1 MLRKKIDDKIQI
13 LLKNCISQN
22 ERAMFLIIGDKS
34 RDQISNLH
42 NFYSKL
48 NPGKKLNILWCYKNE
63 LGFSNHARKKMKK
76 IKKQMNKGVFELNDE
91 NAFDLFISTAD
102 IKFCYY
108 HDTQRILGTTYGMLI
123 LQDFEAIT
131 PNLLCRTI
139 ETVQGGG
146 IIIFL
151 LSNMTSLKQLYTLSM
166 DVHARYRTENNKD
179 IEPRFNERFIL
190 SLTSCQNCLVVDDEL
205 NLLPITNSMKNMVSL
220 ENKID
225 ENEENVFISKRE
237 KELNDLKKSLLNKN
251 PIGPLLNLCK
261 TVDQAKAIMCL
272 IDIISEKNNKNTVSL
287 TSGRGRGKSSSMGLA
302 VASAIVYGYSNIIIT
317 APSPEN
323 LKTFFE
329 FLIKGLTELN
339 YVEHKDYVVQE
350 GTGEFKGSIVNIQI
364 NKNHKQTIRYIMP
377 TDILIF
383 QMAELLII
391 DEAAAIPLNIV
402 KRIMPDCLTFMA
414 STIQGYEGTGR
425 SLSIKLIDDLRNKQS
440 VSGSRILKEISLSQ
454 AIRYAD
460 NDPVELWLN
469 KLLLLD
475 ATNAESFEDSME
487 DPSKLELYL
496 VNRDTLFSYH
506 KGSEAFLKKIMSL
519 FVSSHYKNTPNDL
532 QLLSDAPAHKIFVL
546 CKSIDK
552 QRKSKGLPD
561 VYCAIQVCEE
571 GGISKDVILTNNKRG
586 LKPSGDLIPWTI
598 SDHYQD
604 QEFAHM
610 TSIRIVRIVCH
621 PDCQRMGYG
630 TKALQ
635 LLSNYYEGK
644 FIKIDIDEE
653 EEDEEENKDNKEKEG
668 KKKLKPLLSKL
679 EDVKPPFIYYLGTSF
694 GLTDNLFNFW
704 NKNGYKPLYIAM
716 NSNTIT
722 GEHSCIMIKPL
733 NEGNIKTLTDINLD
747 ENNDKKNIKW
757 FQPFSIDF
765 KHRLTSLLS
774 FNFNKLNIKL
784 CLSILDPPITTSTA
798 TEKDEDDDDLHQKS
812 MKKDEIELFLTK
824 FDFKRMELYSRNMTN
839 YNMIIDL
846 IPIIAHLYFNKK
858 IFVSLSYIQAGVLLG
873 VGLQRKSFD
882 GIAEE
887 FNIET
892 NQLLAMFNKMVKKF
906 VTYIKNIYNKDIEM
920 EEEEQNKKNK
930 EVLKT
935 KRKEY
940 SGNILKEMQKELKGE
955 GDKINEKNKETRKKY
970 MEEKLKKMEKNEI
983 MNKKRKRDN
992 KKEKNEED
1000 SEKDSD
1006 EDKNKDKNKNKEE
1019 DSEDDDD

>member
-1 MLRKKIDDKIQI
+1 MIRKKIDDKIQI
-13 LLKNCISQN
+13 LLKNSISKN
-22 ERAMFLIIGDKS
+22 ERSMFLIIGDKG

-42 NFYSKL
+42 NFYSQI
-48 NPGKKLNILWCYKNE
+48 NPGKKLNILWCYKSE

-108 HDTQRILGTTYGMLI
+108 NETQRILGTTFGMLI

-146 IIIFL
+146 VIIFL

-166 DVHARYRTENNKD
+166 DVHDRYRTEKNKD

-190 SLTSCQNCLVVDDEL
+190 SLTSCTNVLAVDDEL
-205 NLLPITNSMKNMVSL
+205 NLLPITDNMKNMSIQ
-220 ENKID
+220 EKTID
-225 ENEENVFISKRE
+225 EEEENIFISKRE
-237 KELNDLKKSLLNKN
+237 KELNDLKKTLQSKN

-261 TVDQAKAIMCL
+261 TVDQAKAIMLL
-272 IDIISEKNNKNTVSL
+272 IDIISEKNPKNTVSL

-302 VASAIVYGYSNIIIT
+302 VAGGVVYGYSNIIIT

-329 FLIKGLTELN
+329 FLIKGLNVLN
-339 YVEHKDYVVQE
+339 YVEHKDYTIQE
-350 GTGEFKGSIVNIQI
+350 GTGEFKGSIISI
-364 NKNHKQTIRYIMP
+364 DIFKNHKQTIRYILP
-377 TDILIF
+377 TDILLF
-383 QMAELLII
+383 QLAELLII

-402 KRIMPDCLTFMA
+402 KRILPDCVTFMA

-425 SLSIKLIDDLRNKQS
+425 SLSIKLIDEMRNNQKM
-440 VSGSRILKEISLSQ
+440 SGSRILKEISLNQ

-460 NDPVELWLN
+460 NDPIELWLN
-469 KLLLLD
+469 KLLILD
-475 ATNAESFEDSME
+475 ATSAESFEDSME

-519 FVSSHYKNTPNDL
+519 FVSSHYKNSPNDL
-532 QLLSDAPAHKIFVL
+532 QLLSDAPSHKIFVL
-546 CKSIDK
+546 CKSLDK
-552 QRKSKGLPD
+552 QKKAKGLPD
-561 VYCAIQVCEE
+561 IYCAIQVCEE

-604 QEFAHM
+604 QEFAKM
-610 TSIRIVRIVCH
+610 TSIRVVRIACH

-630 TKALQ
+630 SKALE
-635 LLSNYYEGK
+635 LLSQYYEGK
-644 FIKIDIDEE
+644 FFKLD
-653 EEDEEENKDNKEKEG
+653 EDEEMEESNEEKKG

-679 EDVKPPFIYYLGTSF
+679 EDIKPPFIYYLGTSF
-694 GLTDNLFNFW
+694 GLTNNLYNFW
-704 NKNGYKPLYIAM
+704 QKNGYKPLYIAM
-716 NSNTIT
+716 NSNSIT

-733 NEGNIKTLTDINLD
+733 NEGNIKLLTEDISN
-747 ENNDKKNIKW
+747 NNDQRIKW
-757 FQPFSIDF
+757 FNPFSVDF

-784 CLSILDPPITTSTA
+784 CLSLLEPPITTSTA
-798 TEKDEDDDDLHQKS
+798 NDKDDNDNDDDNSENKKI
-812 MKKDEIELFLTK
+812 MKKNEIELFLTK

-846 IPIIAHLYFNKK
+846 IPIIANLYFNKK
-858 IFVSLSYIQAGVLLG
+858 IFVPLSYIQAGVLLG
-873 VGLQRKSFD
+873 VGLQRKNFD
-882 GIAEE
+882 EIVQE
-887 FNIET
+887 FNIEIK
-892 NQLLAMFNKMVKKF
+892 QLLAMFNKMVKKF
-906 VTYIKNIYNKDIEM
+906 VTYIKNIYQKDIEM
-920 EEEEQNKKNK
+920 EEEKDNEKNK
-930 EVLKT
+930 EILKT
-935 KRKEY
+935 KKNEF

-955 GDKINEKNKETRKKY
+955 GDKIIEKDRETRKKY
-970 MEEKLKKMEKNEI
+970 MEEKLKKMEKKEE
-983 MNKKRKRDN
+983 MTKKKRKRE
-992 KKEKNEED
+992 KTKNED
-1000 SEKDSD
+1000 DN
-1006 EDKNKDKNKNKEE
+1006 DK
-1019 DSEDDDD
+1019 EDDKSD

>member
-1 MLRKKIDDKIQI
+1 MIRKKIDDKIQI
-13 LLKNCISQN
+13 LLKNSISKN
-22 ERAMFLIIGDKS
+22 ERSMFLIIGDKG

-42 NFYSKL
+42 NFYSQI
-48 NPGKKLNILWCYKNE
+48 NPGKKLNILWCYKSE

-108 HDTQRILGTTYGMLI
+108 NETQRILGTTFGMLI

-146 IIIFL
+146 VIIFL

-166 DVHARYRTENNKD
+166 DVHDRYRTEKNKD

-190 SLTSCQNCLVVDDEL
+190 SLTSCTNVLAVDDEL
-205 NLLPITNSMKNMVSL
+205 NLLPITDNMKNMSIQ
-220 ENKID
+220 EKTID
-225 ENEENVFISKRE
+225 EEEENIFISKRE
-237 KELNDLKKSLLNKN
+237 KELNDLKKTLQSKN

-261 TVDQAKAIMCL
+261 TVDQAKAIMLL
-272 IDIISEKNNKNTVSL
+272 IDIISEKNPKNTVSL

-302 VASAIVYGYSNIIIT
+302 VAGGVVYGYSNIIIT

-329 FLIKGLTELN
+329 FLIKGLNVLN
-339 YVEHKDYVVQE
+339 YVEHKDYTIQE
-350 GTGEFKGSIVNIQI
+350 GTGEFKGSIISI
-364 NKNHKQTIRYIMP
+364 DIIKNHKQTIRYILP
-377 TDILIF
+377 TDILLF
-383 QMAELLII
+383 QLAELLII

-402 KRIMPDCLTFMA
+402 KRILPDCVTFMA

-425 SLSIKLIDDLRNKQS
+425 SLSIKLIDEMRNNQKM
-440 VSGSRILKEISLSQ
+440 SGSRILKEISLNQ

-460 NDPVELWLN
+460 NDPIELWLN
-469 KLLLLD
+469 KLLILD
-475 ATNAESFEDSME
+475 ATSAESFEDSME

-519 FVSSHYKNTPNDL
+519 FVSSHYKNSPNDL
-532 QLLSDAPAHKIFVL
+532 QLLSDAPSHKIFVL
-546 CKSIDK
+546 CKSLDK
-552 QRKSKGLPD
+552 QKKAKGLPD
-561 VYCAIQVCEE
+561 IYCAIQVCEE

-604 QEFAHM
+604 QEFAKM
-610 TSIRIVRIVCH
+610 TSIRVVRIACH

-630 TKALQ
+630 SKALE
-635 LLSNYYEGK
+635 LLSQYYEGK
-644 FIKIDIDEE
+644 FFKLD
-653 EEDEEENKDNKEKEG
+653 EDEEMEESNEEKKG

-679 EDVKPPFIYYLGTSF
+679 EDIKPPFIYYLGTSF
-694 GLTDNLFNFW
+694 GLTNNLYNFW
-704 NKNGYKPLYIAM
+704 QKNGYKPLYIAM
-716 NSNTIT
+716 NSNSIT

-733 NEGNIKTLTDINLD
+733 NEGNIKLLTEDIS
-747 ENNDKKNIKW
+747 NNNNQKIKW
-757 FQPFSIDF
+757 FNPFSVDF

-784 CLSILDPPITTSTA
+784 CLSLLEPPITTSTA
-798 TEKDEDDDDLHQKS
+798 NDKDDNDNDDDNSENKKI
-812 MKKDEIELFLTK
+812 MKKNEIELFLTK
-824 FDFKRMELYSRNMTN
+824 FDIKRMELYSRNMTN

-846 IPIIAHLYFNKK
+846 IPIIANLYFNKK
-858 IFVSLSYIQAGVLLG
+858 IFVPLSYIQAGVLLG
-873 VGLQRKSFD
+873 VGLQRKNFD
-882 GIAEE
+882 EIVQE
-887 FNIET
+887 FNIEIK
-892 NQLLAMFNKMVKKF
+892 QLLAMFNKMVKKF
-906 VTYIKNIYNKDIEM
+906 VTYIKNIYQKDIEM
-920 EEEEQNKKNK
+920 EEEKDNEKNK
-930 EVLKT
+930 EILKT
-935 KRKEY
+935 KKNEF

-955 GDKINEKNKETRKKY
+955 GDKIIEKDRETRKKY
-970 MEEKLKKMEKNEI
+970 MEEKLKKMEKKEE
-983 MNKKRKRDN
+983 MTKKKRKRE
-992 KKEKNEED
+992 KTKNED
-1000 SEKDSD
+1000 DN
-1006 EDKNKDKNKNKEE
+1006 DK
-1019 DSEDDDD
+1019 EDDKSD

>member
-1 MLRKKIDDKIQI
+1 MIRKKIDDKIQI
-13 LLKNCISQN
+13 LLKNSISKN
-22 ERAMFLIIGDKS
+22 ERSMFLIIGDKG

-42 NFYSKL
+42 NFYSQI
-48 NPGKKLNILWCYKNE
+48 NPGKKLNILWCYKSE

-108 HDTQRILGTTYGMLI
+108 NETQRILGSTFGMLI

-146 IIIFL
+146 VIIFL

-166 DVHARYRTENNKD
+166 DVHDRYRTEKNKD

-190 SLTSCQNCLVVDDEL
+190 SLTSCTNVLAVDDEL
-205 NLLPITNSMKNMVSL
+205 NLLPITDNMKNMSIQ
-220 ENKID
+220 EKTID
-225 ENEENVFISKRE
+225 EEEENIFISKRE
-237 KELNDLKKSLLNKN
+237 KELNDLKKTLQSKN

-261 TVDQAKAIMCL
+261 TVDQAKAIMLL
-272 IDIISEKNNKNTVSL
+272 IDIISEKNPKNTVSL

-302 VASAIVYGYSNIIIT
+302 VAGGVVYGYSNIIIT

-329 FLIKGLTELN
+329 FLIKGLNVLN
-339 YVEHKDYVVQE
+339 YVEHKDYTIQE
-350 GTGEFKGSIVNIQI
+350 GTGEFKGSIISI
-364 NKNHKQTIRYIMP
+364 DIFKNHKQTIRYILP
-377 TDILIF
+377 TDILLF
-383 QMAELLII
+383 QLAELLII

-402 KRIMPDCLTFMA
+402 KRILPDCVTFMA

-425 SLSIKLIDDLRNKQS
+425 SLSIKLIDEMRNNQKM
-440 VSGSRILKEISLSQ
+440 SGSRILKEISLNQ

-460 NDPVELWLN
+460 NDPIELWLN
-469 KLLLLD
+469 KLLILD
-475 ATNAESFEDSME
+475 ATSAESFEDSME

-519 FVSSHYKNTPNDL
+519 FVSSHYKNSPNDL
-532 QLLSDAPAHKIFVL
+532 QLLSDAPSHKIFVL
-546 CKSIDK
+546 CKSLDK
-552 QRKSKGLPD
+552 QKKAKGLPD
-561 VYCAIQVCEE
+561 IYCAIQVCEE

-604 QEFAHM
+604 QEFAKM
-610 TSIRIVRIVCH
+610 TSIRVVRIACH

-630 TKALQ
+630 SKALE
-635 LLSNYYEGK
+635 LLSQYYEGK
-644 FIKIDIDEE
+644 FFKLD
-653 EEDEEENKDNKEKEG
+653 EDEEMEESNEEKKG

-679 EDVKPPFIYYLGTSF
+679 EDIKPPFIYYLGTSF
-694 GLTDNLFNFW
+694 GLTNNLYNFW
-704 NKNGYKPLYIAM
+704 QKNGYKPLYIAM
-716 NSNTIT
+716 NSNSIT

-733 NEGNIKTLTDINLD
+733 NEGNIKLLTEDIS
-747 ENNDKKNIKW
+747 NNNNQKIKW
-757 FQPFSIDF
+757 FNPFSVDF

-784 CLSILDPPITTSTA
+784 CLSLLEPPITTSTA
-798 TEKDEDDDDLHQKS
+798 NDKDDNDNDDDNSENKKI
-812 MKKDEIELFLTK
+812 MKKNEIELFLTK

-846 IPIIAHLYFNKK
+846 IPIIANLYFNKK
-858 IFVSLSYIQAGVLLG
+858 IFVPLSYIQAGVLLG
-873 VGLQRKSFD
+873 VGLQRKNFD
-882 GIAEE
+882 EIVQE
-887 FNIET
+887 FNIEIS
-892 NQLLAMFNKMVKKF
+892 QLLAMFNKMVKKF
-906 VTYIKNIYNKDIEM
+906 VTYIKNIYQKDIEM
-920 EEEEQNKKNK
+920 EEEKDNEKNK
-930 EVLKT
+930 EILKT
-935 KRKEY
+935 KKNEF

-955 GDKINEKNKETRKKY
+955 GDKIIEKDRETRKKY
-970 MEEKLKKMEKNEI
+970 MEEKLKKMEKKEE
-983 MNKKRKRDN
+983 MTKKKRKRE
-992 KKEKNEED
+992 KTKNED
-1000 SEKDSD
+1000 DN
-1006 EDKNKDKNKNKEE
+1006 DK
-1019 DSEDDDD
+1019 EDDKSD

>member
-1 MLRKKIDDKIQI
+1 MIRKKIDDKIQI
-13 LLKNCISQN
+13 LLKNCISRN
-22 ERAMFLIIGDKS
+22 ERAMFLIIGDKG

-63 LGFSNHARKKMKK
+63 LAFSNHARKKMKK

-108 HDTQRILGTTYGMLI
+108 HETQRILGTTFGMLI

-146 IIIFL
+146 IIVFL

-205 NLLPITNSMKNMVSL
+205 NLLPITNSMKNMTNI
-220 ENKID
+220 EKKID
-225 ENEENVFISKRE
+225 ENEENVFITKRE
-237 KELNDLKKSLLNKN
+237 KELNDLKKSLLDKN

-272 IDIISEKNNKNTVSL
+272 IDIISEKNNKNTVSI

-302 VASAIVYGYSNIIIT
+302 VASSIVYGYSNIIVT
-317 APSPEN
+317 APSPDN

-329 FLIKGLTELN
+329 FLVKGLNELN
-339 YVEHKDYVVQE
+339 FIERKDYIIQE

-364 NKNHKQTIRYIMP
+364 NKNHKQTIRYILP

-402 KRIMPDCLTFMA
+402 KRIIPDCLTFMA

-440 VSGSRILKEISLSQ
+440 MSGSRILKEISLSQ

-460 NDPVELWLN
+460 NDPVEFWLN

-487 DPSKLELYL
+487 DPNKLELYL

-561 VYCAIQVCEE
+561 VYCAIQACEE

-610 TSIRIVRIVCH
+610 TSIRIVRIACH

-635 LLSNYYEGK
+635 LLSQYYEGK
-644 FIKIDIDEE
+644 FIKIDVDEIEENE
-653 EEDEEENKDNKEKEG
+653 EEDDNNKNKENEG
-668 KKKLKPLLSKL
+668 KKKLKPLLNKL

-694 GLTDNLFNFW
+694 GLTNNLYNFW
-704 NKNGYKPLYIAM
+704 NKSGYKPLYIAM
-716 NSNTIT
+716 NSNSIT

-747 ENNDKKNIKW
+747 EENNDKKNIKW
-757 FQPFSIDF
+757 FIPFSTDF

-774 FNFNKLNIKL
+774 FNFNKLDIKL

-798 TEKDEDDDDLHQKS
+798 MEKVDNEENEGEEKI
-812 MKKDEIELFLTK
+812 MKKSEIELFLTK

-882 GIAEE
+882 CIAEE
-887 FNIET
+887 FNIES

-906 VTYIKNIYNKDIEM
+906 VSYIKNIYQKNIEF

-930 EVLKT
+930 EILKT
-935 KRKEY
+935 KQNEF

-955 GDKINEKNKETRKKY
+955 GDKINKKDKETKKKY
-970 MEEKLKKMEKNEI
+970 MEEKLKKMEKIEL

-992 KKEKNEED
+992 KKEKKIEN
-1000 SEKDSD
+1000 EKDDKSQEKED
-1006 EDKNKDKNKNKEE
+1006 E
-1019 DSEDDDD
+1019 SED

>member
-1 MLRKKIDDKIQI
+1 MIRKKIDDKIQI
-13 LLKNCISQN
+13 LLKNSISKN
-22 ERAMFLIIGDKS
+22 ERSMFIIIGDKG

-42 NFYSKL
+42 NFYSQI

-108 HDTQRILGTTYGMLI
+108 HETQRILGTTFGMLI

-146 IIIFL
+146 VIIFL

-166 DVHARYRTENNKD
+166 DVHDRYRTEKNKD

-190 SLTSCQNCLVVDDEL
+190 SLTSCKNVLAVDDEL
-205 NLLPITNSMKNMVSL
+205 NLLPITDNMKNMVIQ
-220 ENKID
+220 EKTID
-225 ENEENVFISKRE
+225 EEEENIFISKRE
-237 KELNDLKKSLLNKN
+237 KELNDLKKSLQTKN
-251 PIGPLLNLCK
+251 PIGPLLNLSK
-261 TVDQAKAIMCL
+261 TVDQAKAIMLL
-272 IDIISEKNNKNTVSL
+272 IDIISEKNPKNTVSL

-302 VASAIVYGYSNIIIT
+302 VAGGVVYGYSNIIIT

-329 FLIKGLTELN
+329 FLIKGLNVLN
-339 YVEHKDYVVQE
+339 YVEHKDYIIQE
-350 GTGEFKGSIVNIQI
+350 GTGDFKGSIISI
-364 NKNHKQTIRYIMP
+364 DIIKNHKQTIKYILP
-377 TDILIF
+377 TDILLF
-383 QMAELLII
+383 QLAELLII

-402 KRIMPDCLTFMA
+402 KRILPDCVTFMA

-425 SLSIKLIDDLRNKQS
+425 SLSIKLIDEMRNNQKM
-440 VSGSRILKEISLSQ
+440 SGARILKEISLSQ

-469 KLLLLD
+469 KLLILD
-475 ATNAESFEDSME
+475 ATSAESFEDSME

-519 FVSSHYKNTPNDL
+519 FVSSHYKNSPNDL
-532 QLLSDAPAHKIFVL
+532 QLLSDAPSHKIFVL
-546 CKSIDK
+546 CKSLDK
-552 QRKSKGLPD
+552 QKKAKGLPD
-561 VYCAIQVCEE
+561 IYVAIQVCEE
-571 GGISKDVILTNNKRG
+571 GGISKDVIISNNKRG

-604 QEFAHM
+604 QEFAKM
-610 TSIRIVRIVCH
+610 TSIRVVRIACH

-630 TKALQ
+630 SKALD
-635 LLSNYYEGK
+635 LLSQYYEGK
-644 FIKIDIDEE
+644 FFKLD
-653 EEDEEENKDNKEKEG
+653 EEDEEMEESNDEKKG

-694 GLTDNLFNFW
+694 GLTNNLYNFW
-704 NKNGYKPLYIAM
+704 QKNGYKPLYIAM
-716 NSNTIT
+716 NSNSIT

-733 NEGNIKTLTDINLD
+733 NEGNIKLLTEDV
-747 ENNDKKNIKW
+747 NNTNQKVKW
-757 FQPFSIDF
+757 FNPFSVDF

-784 CLSILDPPITTSTA
+784 CLSLLEPPITTSTA
-798 TEKDEDDDDLHQKS
+798 NDKDDIENDEDNSENKKD
-812 MKKDEIELFLTK
+812 MKKNEIELFLTK

-858 IFVSLSYIQAGVLLG
+858 IFVPLSYIQAGVLLG
-873 VGLQRKSFD
+873 VGLQRKNFD
-882 GIAEE
+882 EIVQE
-887 FNIET
+887 FNIEI

-906 VTYIKNIYNKDIEM
+906 VGYIKNIYQKDIEI
-920 EEEEQNKKNK
+920 EEEKDNEKNK
-930 EVLKT
+930 EILKT
-935 KRKEY
+935 KKNEFG
-940 SGNILKEMQKELKGE
+940 GNILKEMQKELKGE
-955 GDKINEKNKETRKKY
+955 GDKIIEKDRETRKKY
-970 MEEKLKKMEKNEI
+970 MEEKLKKMEKKEE
-983 MNKKRKRDN
+983 MTKKKRKR
-992 KKEKNEED
+992 EKT
-1000 SEKDSD
+1000 
-1006 EDKNKDKNKNKEE
+1006 KN
-1019 DSEDDDD
+1019 EDDDIDNDKSD

>member
-1 MLRKKIDDKIQI
+1 MIRKKIDDKIQI
-13 LLKNCISQN
+13 LLKNSISKN
-22 ERAMFLIIGDKS
+22 ERSMFLIIGDKG

-42 NFYSKL
+42 NFYSQI
-48 NPGKKLNILWCYKNE
+48 NPGKKLNILWCYKSE

-108 HDTQRILGTTYGMLI
+108 NETQRILGSTFGMLI

-139 ETVQGGG
+139 ETIQGGG
-146 IIIFL
+146 VIIFL

-166 DVHARYRTENNKD
+166 DVHDRYRTEKNKD

-190 SLTSCQNCLVVDDEL
+190 SLTSCTNVLAVDDEL
-205 NLLPITNSMKNMVSL
+205 NLLPITDNMKNMSIQ
-220 ENKID
+220 EKTID
-225 ENEENVFISKRE
+225 EEEENIFISKRE
-237 KELNDLKKSLLNKN
+237 KELNDLKKTLQSKN

-261 TVDQAKAIMCL
+261 TVDQAKAIMLL
-272 IDIISEKNNKNTVSL
+272 IDIISEKNPKNTVSL

-302 VASAIVYGYSNIIIT
+302 VAGGVVYGYSNIIIT

-329 FLIKGLTELN
+329 FLIKGLNVLN
-339 YVEHKDYVVQE
+339 YVEHKDYTIQE
-350 GTGEFKGSIVNIQI
+350 GTGEFKGSIISI
-364 NKNHKQTIRYIMP
+364 DIFKNHKQTIRYILP
-377 TDILIF
+377 TDILLF
-383 QMAELLII
+383 QLAELLII

-402 KRIMPDCLTFMA
+402 KRILPDCVTFMA

-425 SLSIKLIDDLRNKQS
+425 SLSIKLIDEMRNNQKM
-440 VSGSRILKEISLSQ
+440 SGSRILKEISLNQ

-460 NDPVELWLN
+460 NDPIELWLN
-469 KLLLLD
+469 KLLILD
-475 ATNAESFEDSME
+475 ATSAESFEDSME

-519 FVSSHYKNTPNDL
+519 FVSSHYKNSPNDL
-532 QLLSDAPAHKIFVL
+532 QLLSDAPSHKIFVL
-546 CKSIDK
+546 CKSLDK
-552 QRKSKGLPD
+552 QKKAKGLPD
-561 VYCAIQVCEE
+561 IYCAIQVCEE

-604 QEFAHM
+604 QEFAKM
-610 TSIRIVRIVCH
+610 TSIRVVRIACH

-630 TKALQ
+630 SKALE
-635 LLSNYYEGK
+635 LLSQYYEGK
-644 FIKIDIDEE
+644 FFKLD
-653 EEDEEENKDNKEKEG
+653 EDEEMEESNEEKKG

-679 EDVKPPFIYYLGTSF
+679 EDIKPPFIYYLGTSF
-694 GLTDNLFNFW
+694 GLTNNLYNFW
-704 NKNGYKPLYIAM
+704 QKNGYKPLYIAM
-716 NSNTIT
+716 NSNSIT

-733 NEGNIKTLTDINLD
+733 NEGNIKLLTEDIS
-747 ENNDKKNIKW
+747 NNNNQKIKW
-757 FQPFSIDF
+757 FNPFSVDF

-784 CLSILDPPITTSTA
+784 CLSLLEPPITTSTA
-798 TEKDEDDDDLHQKS
+798 NDKDDNDNDDDNSENKKD
-812 MKKDEIELFLTK
+812 MKKNEIELFLTK

-846 IPIIAHLYFNKK
+846 IPIIANLYFNKK
-858 IFVSLSYIQAGVLLG
+858 IFVPLSYIQAGVLLG
-873 VGLQRKSFD
+873 VGLQRKNFD
-882 GIAEE
+882 EIVQE
-887 FNIET
+887 FNIEIK
-892 NQLLAMFNKMVKKF
+892 QLLAMFNKMVKKF
-906 VTYIKNIYNKDIEM
+906 VTYIKNIYQKDIEM
-920 EEEEQNKKNK
+920 EEEKDNEKNK
-930 EVLKT
+930 EILKT
-935 KRKEY
+935 KKNEF

-955 GDKINEKNKETRKKY
+955 GDKIIEKDRETRKKY
-970 MEEKLKKMEKNEI
+970 MEEKLKKMEKKEE
-983 MNKKRKRDN
+983 MTKKKRKRE
-992 KKEKNEED
+992 KTKNED
-1000 SEKDSD
+1000 DN
-1006 EDKNKDKNKNKEE
+1006 DK
-1019 DSEDDDD
+1019 EDDKSD

>member
-1 MLRKKIDDKIQI
+1 MIRKKIDDKIQI
-13 LLKNCISQN
+13 LLKNSISKN
-22 ERAMFLIIGDKS
+22 ERSMFLIIGDKG

-42 NFYSKL
+42 NFYSQI

-108 HDTQRILGTTYGMLI
+108 NETQRILGTTFGMLI

-146 IIIFL
+146 VIIFL

-166 DVHARYRTENNKD
+166 DVHDRYRTEKNKD

-190 SLTSCQNCLVVDDEL
+190 SLTSCKNVLAVDDEL
-205 NLLPITNSMKNMVSL
+205 NLLPITDNMKNMSIQ
-220 ENKID
+220 EKTID
-225 ENEENVFISKRE
+225 EEEENIFISKRE
-237 KELNDLKKSLLNKN
+237 KELNDLKKTLQTKN
-251 PIGPLLNLCK
+251 PIGPLLSLCK
-261 TVDQAKAIMCL
+261 TVDQAKAIMLL
-272 IDIISEKNNKNTVSL
+272 IDIISEKNPKNTVSL

-302 VASAIVYGYSNIIIT
+302 VAGGVVYGYSNIIIT

-329 FLIKGLTELN
+329 FLIKGLNVLN
-339 YVEHKDYVVQE
+339 YVEHKDYIIQE
-350 GTGEFKGSIVNIQI
+350 GTGEFKGSIISI
-364 NKNHKQTIRYIMP
+364 DIIKNHKQTIKYILP
-377 TDILIF
+377 TDILLF
-383 QMAELLII
+383 QLAELLII

-402 KRIMPDCLTFMA
+402 KRILPDCVTFMA

-425 SLSIKLIDDLRNKQS
+425 SLSIKLIDEMRNNQKM
-440 VSGSRILKEISLSQ
+440 SGSRILKEISLNQ

-460 NDPVELWLN
+460 NDPIELWLN
-469 KLLLLD
+469 KLLILD
-475 ATNAESFEDSME
+475 ATSADSFEDSME

-519 FVSSHYKNTPNDL
+519 FVSSHYKNSPNDL
-532 QLLSDAPAHKIFVL
+532 QLLSDAPSHKIFVL
-546 CKSIDK
+546 CKSLDK
-552 QRKSKGLPD
+552 QKKAKGLPD
-561 VYCAIQVCEE
+561 IYCAVQVCEE
-571 GGISKDVILTNNKRG
+571 GGIPKDVILTNNKRG

-604 QEFAHM
+604 QEFAKM
-610 TSIRIVRIVCH
+610 TSIRIVRIACH

-630 TKALQ
+630 SKALD
-635 LLSNYYEGK
+635 LLSQYYEGK
-644 FIKIDIDEE
+644 FFKL
-653 EEDEEENKDNKEKEG
+653 EEDEEMEETNDEKKG
-668 KKKLKPLLSKL
+668 KKKLKPLLNKL
-679 EDVKPPFIYYLGTSF
+679 EDIKPPFIYYLGTSF
-694 GLTDNLFNFW
+694 GLTNNLYNFW
-704 NKNGYKPLYIAM
+704 QKNGYKPLYIAM
-716 NSNTIT
+716 NSNSIT

-733 NEGNIKTLTDINLD
+733 NEGNIKLLTEDIT
-747 ENNDKKNIKW
+747 NNNQKIKW
-757 FQPFSIDF
+757 FNPFSIDF

-784 CLSILDPPITTSTA
+784 CLSILEPPITTSTA
-798 TEKDEDDDDLHQKS
+798 NEKDDNDNDDDNLENKKD
-812 MKKDEIELFLTK
+812 MKKNEIELFLTK

-858 IFVSLSYIQAGVLLG
+858 IYVPLSYIQAGVLLG
-873 VGLQRKSFD
+873 VGLQRKNFD
-882 GIAEE
+882 EIVKE
-887 FNIET
+887 FNIEI

-906 VTYIKNIYNKDIEM
+906 VGYIKNIYQKDIEL
-920 EEEEQNKKNK
+920 EEEKDNEKNK

-935 KRKEY
+935 KKTEFN
-940 SGNILKEMQKELKGE
+940 GNILKEMQKELKGE
-955 GDKINEKNKETRKKY
+955 GDKIIEKDRETRKKY
-970 MEEKLKKMEKNEI
+970 MEEKLKKMEKKEE
-983 MNKKRKRDN
+983 MTKKKRKR
-992 KKEKNEED
+992 EKTQ
-1000 SEKDSD
+1000 
-1006 EDKNKDKNKNKEE
+1006 NKEDIE
-1019 DSEDDDD
+1019 SDNSDSI

>member
-1 MLRKKIDDKIQI
+1 MIRKKIDDKIQI
-13 LLKNCISQN
+13 LLKNSISKN
-22 ERAMFLIIGDKS
+22 ERSMFIIIGDKG

-42 NFYSKL
+42 NFYSQI

-108 HDTQRILGTTYGMLI
+108 HETQRILGTTFGMLI

-146 IIIFL
+146 VIIFL

-166 DVHARYRTENNKD
+166 DVHDRYRTEKNKD

-190 SLTSCQNCLVVDDEL
+190 SLTSCKNVLAVDDEL
-205 NLLPITNSMKNMVSL
+205 NLLPITNNMKNMVI
-220 ENKID
+220 EEKAID
-225 ENEENVFISKRE
+225 ESEENIFISKRE
-237 KELNDLKKSLLNKN
+237 KELNDLKKSLQNKN

-272 IDIISEKNNKNTVSL
+272 VDIISEKNPKNTVSL
-287 TSGRGRGKSSSMGLA
+287 TSGRGRGKSSGMGLGVAGA
-302 VASAIVYGYSNIIIT
+302 VVYGYSNIIIT

-329 FLIKGLTELN
+329 FLIKGLNALN
-339 YVEHKDYVVQE
+339 YTEHKDYIIQE
-350 GTGEFKGSIVNIQI
+350 GTGDFKGSIISI
-364 NKNHKQTIRYIMP
+364 DIIKDHKQTIKYILP
-377 TDILIF
+377 TDILLF
-383 QMAELLII
+383 QLAELLII

-402 KRIMPDCLTFMA
+402 KRILPDCVTFMA

-425 SLSIKLIDDLRNKQS
+425 SLSIKLIDEMRNNQKM
-440 VSGSRILKEISLSQ
+440 SGSRILKEISLSQ

-460 NDPVELWLN
+460 NDPIELWLN
-469 KLLLLD
+469 KLLILD
-475 ATNAESFEDSME
+475 ATSAESFEDSLE
-487 DPSKLELYL
+487 DPSKLELYM

-519 FVSSHYKNTPNDL
+519 FVSSHYKNSPNDL
-532 QLLSDAPAHKIFVL
+532 QLLSDAPSHKIFVL
-546 CKSIDK
+546 CKALDK
-552 QRKSKGLPD
+552 QKKAKGLPD
-561 VYCAIQVCEE
+561 IYCAIQVCEE

-598 SDHYQD
+598 SEHYQD

-610 TSIRIVRIVCH
+610 TSIRIVRIACH

-630 TKALQ
+630 SKALE
-635 LLSNYYEGK
+635 LLSHYYEGK
-644 FIKIDIDEE
+644 FIKLDDDEE
-653 EEDEEENKDNKEKEG
+653 IEESGDEKEKTG

-679 EDVKPPFIYYLGTSF
+679 EDIKPPFIYYLGTSF
-694 GLTDNLFNFW
+694 GLTNTLYNFW
-704 NKNGYKPLYIAM
+704 QKNGYKPLYIAM
-716 NSNTIT
+716 NSNSIT
-722 GEHSCIMIKPL
+722 GEHSCIMIKPI
-733 NEGNIKTLTDINLD
+733 NEGNIKLLTEDINT
-747 ENNDKKNIKW
+747 NNNNQKIKW
-757 FQPFSIDF
+757 FIPFSVDF

-784 CLSILDPPITTSTA
+784 CLSILEPHITTSTA
-798 TEKDEDDDDLHQKS
+798 NDDDNGNEDDIAGNKKD
-812 MKKDEIELFLTK
+812 MKKSEIELFLTK

-846 IPIIAHLYFNKK
+846 IPTIANLYFNKK
-858 IFVSLSYIQAGVLLG
+858 IYVPLSYIQAGVLLG

-882 GIAEE
+882 EIVQE
-887 FNIET
+887 FNIEI

-906 VTYIKNIYNKDIEM
+906 VNYIKNVYQKDIEM
-920 EEEEQNKKNK
+920 EEEKDYAENK
-930 EVLKT
+930 EILKT
-935 KRKEY
+935 KNEFGK
-940 SGNILKEMQKELKGE
+940 NILKEMQKELKGE
-955 GDKINEKNKETRKKY
+955 GDKIIEKDRETKKKY
-970 MEEKLKKMEKNEI
+970 MEEKLKKMEQKQELTK
-983 MNKKRKRDN
+983 KKRKREKTKEKENNDD
-992 KKEKNEED
+992 KKEK
-1000 SEKDSD
+1000 EKDSESD
-1006 EDKNKDKNKNKEE
+1006 MSD
-1019 DSEDDDD
+1019 

>member
-1 MLRKKIDDKIQI
+1 MIRKKIDDKIQI
-13 LLKNCISQN
+13 LLKNCISRN
-22 ERAMFLIIGDKS
+22 ERAMFLIIGDKG

-63 LGFSNHARKKMKK
+63 LAFSNHARKKMKK

-108 HDTQRILGTTYGMLI
+108 HETQRILGTTFGMLI

-146 IIIFL
+146 IIVFL

-205 NLLPITNSMKNMVSL
+205 NLLPITNSMKNMTNI
-220 ENKID
+220 EKKID
-225 ENEENVFISKRE
+225 ENEENVFITKRE
-237 KELNDLKKSLLNKN
+237 KELNDLKKSLLDKN

-272 IDIISEKNNKNTVSL
+272 IDIISEKNNKNTVSI

-302 VASAIVYGYSNIIIT
+302 VASSIVYGYSNIIVT
-317 APSPEN
+317 APSPDN

-329 FLIKGLTELN
+329 FLVKGLNELN
-339 YVEHKDYVVQE
+339 FIERKDYIIQE

-364 NKNHKQTIRYIMP
+364 NKNHKQTIRYILP

-402 KRIMPDCLTFMA
+402 KRIIPDCLTFMA

-440 VSGSRILKEISLSQ
+440 MSGSRILKEISLSQ

-460 NDPVELWLN
+460 NDPVEFWLN

-487 DPSKLELYL
+487 DPNKLELYL

-561 VYCAIQVCEE
+561 VYCAIQACEE

-610 TSIRIVRIVCH
+610 TSIRIVRIACH

-635 LLSNYYEGK
+635 LLSQYYEGK
-644 FIKIDIDEE
+644 FIKIDVDEIEENE
-653 EEDEEENKDNKEKEG
+653 EEDDNNKNKEKEG
-668 KKKLKPLLSKL
+668 KKKLKPLLNKL

-694 GLTDNLFNFW
+694 GLTNNLYNFW
-704 NKNGYKPLYIAM
+704 NKSGYKPLYIAM
-716 NSNTIT
+716 NSNSIT

-747 ENNDKKNIKW
+747 EENNDKKNIKW
-757 FQPFSIDF
+757 FIPFSTDF

-774 FNFNKLNIKL
+774 FNFNKLDIKL

-798 TEKDEDDDDLHQKS
+798 MEKVDNEENEGEEKI
-812 MKKDEIELFLTK
+812 MKKSEIELFLTK

-882 GIAEE
+882 CIAEE
-887 FNIET
+887 FNIES

-906 VTYIKNIYNKDIEM
+906 VSYIKNIYQKNIEF

-930 EVLKT
+930 EILKT
-935 KRKEY
+935 KQNEF

-955 GDKINEKNKETRKKY
+955 GDKINKKDKETKKKY
-970 MEEKLKKMEKNEI
+970 MEEKLKKMEKIEL

-992 KKEKNEED
+992 KKEKKIEN
-1000 SEKDSD
+1000 EKDDKSQEKED
-1006 EDKNKDKNKNKEE
+1006 E
-1019 DSEDDDD
+1019 SED

>member
-1 MLRKKIDDKIQI
+1 MIRKKIDDKIQI
-13 LLKNCISQN
+13 LLKNSISKN
-22 ERAMFLIIGDKS
+22 ERSMFLIIGDKG

-42 NFYSKL
+42 NFYSQI

-108 HDTQRILGTTYGMLI
+108 HETQRILGTTFGMLI

-146 IIIFL
+146 VIIFL

-166 DVHARYRTENNKD
+166 DVHDRYRTEKNKD

-190 SLTSCQNCLVVDDEL
+190 SLTSCKNVLAVDDEL
-205 NLLPITNSMKNMVSL
+205 NLLPITNNMKNMVI
-220 ENKID
+220 EEKAID
-225 ENEENVFISKRE
+225 ESEENIFISKRE
-237 KELNDLKKSLLNKN
+237 KELNDLKKSLQNKN

-272 IDIISEKNNKNTVSL
+272 VDIISEKNPKNTVSL
-287 TSGRGRGKSSSMGLA
+287 TSGRGRGKSSSMGLGVAGA
-302 VASAIVYGYSNIIIT
+302 VVYGYSNIIIT

-323 LKTFFE
+323 LKTFFD
-329 FLIKGLTELN
+329 FLIKGLNALN
-339 YVEHKDYVVQE
+339 YTEHKDYIIQE
-350 GTGEFKGSIVNIQI
+350 GTGDFKGSIISI
-364 NKNHKQTIRYIMP
+364 DIIKDHKQTMKYILP
-377 TDILIF
+377 TDILLF
-383 QMAELLII
+383 QLAELLII

-402 KRIMPDCLTFMA
+402 KRILPDCVTFMA

-425 SLSIKLIDDLRNKQS
+425 SLSIKLIDEMRNNQKM
-440 VSGSRILKEISLSQ
+440 SGSRILKEISLSQ

-460 NDPVELWLN
+460 NDPIELWLN
-469 KLLLLD
+469 KLLILD
-475 ATNAESFEDSME
+475 ATSAESFEDSLE
-487 DPSKLELYL
+487 DPSKLELYM

-519 FVSSHYKNTPNDL
+519 FVSSHYKNSPNDL
-532 QLLSDAPAHKIFVL
+532 QLLSDAPSHKIFVL
-546 CKSIDK
+546 CKALDK
-552 QRKSKGLPD
+552 QKKAKGLPD
-561 VYCAIQVCEE
+561 IYCAIQVCEE

-598 SDHYQD
+598 SEHYQD

-610 TSIRIVRIVCH
+610 TSIRIVRIACH

-630 TKALQ
+630 SKALE
-635 LLSNYYEGK
+635 LLSHYYEGK
-644 FIKIDIDEE
+644 FIKLDDDEE
-653 EEDEEENKDNKEKEG
+653 IEESGDEKEKTG

-679 EDVKPPFIYYLGTSF
+679 EDIKPPFIYYLGTSF
-694 GLTDNLFNFW
+694 GLTNTLYNFW
-704 NKNGYKPLYIAM
+704 QKNGYKPLYIAM
-716 NSNTIT
+716 NSNSIT

-733 NEGNIKTLTDINLD
+733 NEGNIKLLTEDINT
-747 ENNDKKNIKW
+747 NNNNQKIKW
-757 FQPFSIDF
+757 FIPFSVDF

-784 CLSILDPPITTSTA
+784 CLSILEPHITTSTA
-798 TEKDEDDDDLHQKS
+798 NDDDNGNEDDIAGNKKD
-812 MKKDEIELFLTK
+812 MKKSEIELFLTK

-846 IPIIAHLYFNKK
+846 IPTIANLYFNKK
-858 IFVSLSYIQAGVLLG
+858 IYVPLSYIQAGVLLG

-882 GIAEE
+882 EIVQE
-887 FNIET
+887 FNIEI

-906 VTYIKNIYNKDIEM
+906 VNYIKNVYQKDIEM
-920 EEEEQNKKNK
+920 EEEKDYAENK
-930 EVLKT
+930 EILKT
-935 KRKEY
+935 KNEFGK
-940 SGNILKEMQKELKGE
+940 NILKEMQKELKGE
-955 GDKINEKNKETRKKY
+955 GDKINEKDRETKKKY
-970 MEEKLKKMEKNEI
+970 MEEKLKKMEQKQELTK
-983 MNKKRKRDN
+983 KKRKREKTKEKENNDD
-992 KKEKNEED
+992 KKEK
-1000 SEKDSD
+1000 EKDSESGMSD
-1006 EDKNKDKNKNKEE
+1006 
-1019 DSEDDDD
+1019 

>member
-1 MLRKKIDDKIQI
+1 MIRKKIDDKIQI
-13 LLKNCISQN
+13 LLKNSISKN
-22 ERAMFLIIGDKS
+22 ERSMFLIIGDKG

-42 NFYSKL
+42 NFYSKI

-108 HDTQRILGTTYGMLI
+108 HETQRILGTTFGMLI

-146 IIIFL
+146 VIIFL

-166 DVHARYRTENNKD
+166 DVHDRYRTEKNKD

-190 SLTSCQNCLVVDDEL
+190 SLTSCKNVLAVDDEL
-205 NLLPITNSMKNMVSL
+205 NLLPITNNMKNMVI
-220 ENKID
+220 EEKAID
-225 ENEENVFISKRE
+225 ESEENIFISKRE
-237 KELNDLKKSLLNKN
+237 KELNDLKKSLQNKN

-272 IDIISEKNNKNTVSL
+272 VDIISEKNPKNTVSL
-287 TSGRGRGKSSSMGLA
+287 TSGRGRGKSSSMGLGVAGA
-302 VASAIVYGYSNIIIT
+302 VVYGYSNIIIT

-329 FLIKGLTELN
+329 FLIKGLNALN
-339 YVEHKDYVVQE
+339 YTEHKDYIIQE
-350 GTGEFKGSIVNIQI
+350 GTGDFKGSIISI
-364 NKNHKQTIRYIMP
+364 DIIKDHKQTIKYILP
-377 TDILIF
+377 TDILLF
-383 QMAELLII
+383 QLAELLII

-402 KRIMPDCLTFMA
+402 KRILPDCVTFMA

-425 SLSIKLIDDLRNKQS
+425 SLSIKLIDEMRNNQKM
-440 VSGSRILKEISLSQ
+440 SGSRILKEISLSQ

-460 NDPVELWLN
+460 NDPIELWLN
-469 KLLLLD
+469 KLLILD
-475 ATNAESFEDSME
+475 ATSAESFEDSLE
-487 DPSKLELYL
+487 DPSKLELYM

-519 FVSSHYKNTPNDL
+519 FVSSHYKNSPNDL
-532 QLLSDAPAHKIFVL
+532 QLLSDAPSHKIFVL
-546 CKSIDK
+546 CKALDK
-552 QRKSKGLPD
+552 QKKAKGLPD
-561 VYCAIQVCEE
+561 IYCAIQVCEE

-598 SDHYQD
+598 SEHYQD

-610 TSIRIVRIVCH
+610 TSIRIVRIACH

-630 TKALQ
+630 SKALE
-635 LLSNYYEGK
+635 LLSHYYEGK
-644 FIKIDIDEE
+644 FIKLDDDEE
-653 EEDEEENKDNKEKEG
+653 IEESGDEKEKTG

-679 EDVKPPFIYYLGTSF
+679 EDIKPPFIYYLGTSF
-694 GLTDNLFNFW
+694 GLTNTLYNFW
-704 NKNGYKPLYIAM
+704 QKNGYKPLYIAM
-716 NSNTIT
+716 NSNSIT
-722 GEHSCIMIKPL
+722 GEHSCIMIKPI
-733 NEGNIKTLTDINLD
+733 NEGNIKLLTEDINT
-747 ENNDKKNIKW
+747 NNNNQKIKW
-757 FQPFSIDF
+757 FIPFSVDF

-784 CLSILDPPITTSTA
+784 CLSILEPHITTSTA
-798 TEKDEDDDDLHQKS
+798 NDDDNGNEDDIAGNKKD
-812 MKKDEIELFLTK
+812 MKKSEIELFLTK

-846 IPIIAHLYFNKK
+846 IPTIANLYFNKK
-858 IFVSLSYIQAGVLLG
+858 IYVPLSYIQAGVLLG

-882 GIAEE
+882 EIVQE
-887 FNIET
+887 FNIEI

-906 VTYIKNIYNKDIEM
+906 VNYIKNVYQKDIEM
-920 EEEEQNKKNK
+920 EEEKDYAENK
-930 EVLKT
+930 EILKT
-935 KRKEY
+935 KNEFGK
-940 SGNILKEMQKELKGE
+940 NILKEMQKELKGE
-955 GDKINEKNKETRKKY
+955 GDKINEKDRETKKKY
-970 MEEKLKKMEKNEI
+970 MEEKLKKMEQKQELTK
-983 MNKKRKRDN
+983 KKRKREKTKEKENNDD
-992 KKEKNEED
+992 KKEK
-1000 SEKDSD
+1000 EKDSESD
-1006 EDKNKDKNKNKEE
+1006 MSD
-1019 DSEDDDD
+1019 

>member
-1 MLRKKIDDKIQI
+1 MIRKKIDDKIQI
-13 LLKNCISQN
+13 LLKNSISKN
-22 ERAMFLIIGDKS
+22 ERSMFLIIGDKG

-42 NFYSKL
+42 NFYSQI

-108 HDTQRILGTTYGMLI
+108 HETQRILGTTFGMLI

-146 IIIFL
+146 VIIFL

-166 DVHARYRTENNKD
+166 DVHDRYRTEKNKD

-190 SLTSCQNCLVVDDEL
+190 SLTSCKNVLAVDDEL
-205 NLLPITNSMKNMVSL
+205 NLLPITNNMKNMVI
-220 ENKID
+220 EEKAID
-225 ENEENVFISKRE
+225 ESEENIFISKRE
-237 KELNDLKKSLLNKN
+237 KELNDLKKSLQNKN

-272 IDIISEKNNKNTVSL
+272 VDIISEKNPKNTVSL
-287 TSGRGRGKSSSMGLA
+287 TSGRGRGKSSSMGLGVAGA
-302 VASAIVYGYSNIIIT
+302 VVYGYSNIIIT

-329 FLIKGLTELN
+329 FLIKGLNALN
-339 YVEHKDYVVQE
+339 YTEHKDYIIQE
-350 GTGEFKGSIVNIQI
+350 GTGDFKGSIISI
-364 NKNHKQTIRYIMP
+364 DIIKDHKQTIKYILP
-377 TDILIF
+377 TDILLF
-383 QMAELLII
+383 QLAELLII

-402 KRIMPDCLTFMA
+402 KRILPDCVTFMA

-425 SLSIKLIDDLRNKQS
+425 SLSIKLIDEMRNNQKM
-440 VSGSRILKEISLSQ
+440 SGSRILKEISLSQ

-460 NDPVELWLN
+460 NDPIELWLN
-469 KLLLLD
+469 KLLILD
-475 ATNAESFEDSME
+475 ATSAESFEDSLE
-487 DPSKLELYL
+487 DPSKLELYM

-519 FVSSHYKNTPNDL
+519 FVSSHYKNSPNDL
-532 QLLSDAPAHKIFVL
+532 QLLSDAPSHKIFVL
-546 CKSIDK
+546 CKALDK
-552 QRKSKGLPD
+552 QKKAKGLPD
-561 VYCAIQVCEE
+561 IYCAIQVCEE

-598 SDHYQD
+598 SEHYQD

-610 TSIRIVRIVCH
+610 TSIRIVRIACH

-630 TKALQ
+630 SKALE
-635 LLSNYYEGK
+635 LLSHYYEGK
-644 FIKIDIDEE
+644 FIKLEDNEEIEESGDE
-653 EEDEEENKDNKEKEG
+653 KEKTG

-679 EDVKPPFIYYLGTSF
+679 EDIKPPFIYYLGTSF
-694 GLTDNLFNFW
+694 GLTNTLYNFW
-704 NKNGYKPLYIAM
+704 QKNGYKPLYIAM
-716 NSNTIT
+716 NSNSIT
-722 GEHSCIMIKPL
+722 GEHSCIMIKPI
-733 NEGNIKTLTDINLD
+733 NEGNIKLLTEDINT
-747 ENNDKKNIKW
+747 NNNNQKIKW
-757 FQPFSIDF
+757 FIPFSVDF

-784 CLSILDPPITTSTA
+784 CLSILEPHITTSTA
-798 TEKDEDDDDLHQKS
+798 NDDDNGNEDDIAGNKKD
-812 MKKDEIELFLTK
+812 MKKSEIELFLTK

-846 IPIIAHLYFNKK
+846 IPTIANLYFNKK
-858 IFVSLSYIQAGVLLG
+858 IYVPLSYIQAGVLLG

-882 GIAEE
+882 EIVQE
-887 FNIET
+887 FNIEI

-906 VTYIKNIYNKDIEM
+906 VNYIKNVYQKDIEM
-920 EEEEQNKKNK
+920 EEEKDYAENK
-930 EVLKT
+930 EILKT
-935 KRKEY
+935 KNEFGK
-940 SGNILKEMQKELKGE
+940 NILKEMQKELKGE
-955 GDKINEKNKETRKKY
+955 GDKIIEKDRETRKKY
-970 MEEKLKKMEKNEI
+970 MEEKLKKMEQKQELTK
-983 MNKKRKRDN
+983 KKRKREKTKEKENNDD
-992 KKEKNEED
+992 KKEK
-1000 SEKDSD
+1000 EKDSESGMSD
-1006 EDKNKDKNKNKEE
+1006 
-1019 DSEDDDD
+1019 

>member
-1 MLRKKIDDKIQI
+1 MIRKKIDDKIQI
-13 LLKNCISQN
+13 LLKNSISKN
-22 ERAMFLIIGDKS
+22 ERSMFLIIGDKG

-42 NFYSKL
+42 NFYSQI
-48 NPGKKLNILWCYKNE
+48 NPGKKLNILWCYKSE

-108 HDTQRILGTTYGMLI
+108 NETQRILGSTFGMLI

-146 IIIFL
+146 VIIFL

-166 DVHARYRTENNKD
+166 DVHDRYRTEKNKD

-190 SLTSCQNCLVVDDEL
+190 SLTSCTNVLAVDDEL
-205 NLLPITNSMKNMVSL
+205 NLLPITDNMKNMSIQ
-220 ENKID
+220 EKTID
-225 ENEENVFISKRE
+225 EEEENIFISKRE
-237 KELNDLKKSLLNKN
+237 KELNDLKKTLQSKN

-261 TVDQAKAIMCL
+261 TVDQAKAIMLL
-272 IDIISEKNNKNTVSL
+272 IDIISEKNPKNTVSL

-302 VASAIVYGYSNIIIT
+302 VAGGVVYGYSNIIIT

-329 FLIKGLTELN
+329 FLIKGLNVLN
-339 YVEHKDYVVQE
+339 YVEHKDYTIQE
-350 GTGEFKGSIVNIQI
+350 GTGEFKGSIISIDI
-364 NKNHKQTIRYIMP
+364 NKNHKQTIRYILP
-377 TDILIF
+377 TDILLF
-383 QMAELLII
+383 QLAELLII

-402 KRIMPDCLTFMA
+402 KRILPDCVTFMA

-425 SLSIKLIDDLRNKQS
+425 SLSIKLIDEMRNNQKM
-440 VSGSRILKEISLSQ
+440 SGSRILKEISLNQ

-460 NDPVELWLN
+460 NDPIELWLN
-469 KLLLLD
+469 KLLILD
-475 ATNAESFEDSME
+475 ATSAESFEDSME

-519 FVSSHYKNTPNDL
+519 FVSSHYKNSPNDL
-532 QLLSDAPAHKIFVL
+532 QLLSDAPSHKIFVL
-546 CKSIDK
+546 CKSLDK
-552 QRKSKGLPD
+552 QKKAKGLPD
-561 VYCAIQVCEE
+561 IYCAIQVCEE

-604 QEFAHM
+604 QEFAKM
-610 TSIRIVRIVCH
+610 TSIRVVRIACH

-630 TKALQ
+630 SKALE
-635 LLSNYYEGK
+635 LLSQYYEGK
-644 FIKIDIDEE
+644 FFKLD
-653 EEDEEENKDNKEKEG
+653 EDEEMEESNEEKKG

-679 EDVKPPFIYYLGTSF
+679 EDIKPPFIYYLGTSF
-694 GLTDNLFNFW
+694 GLTNNLYNFW
-704 NKNGYKPLYIAM
+704 QKNGYKPLYIAM
-716 NSNTIT
+716 NSNSIT

-733 NEGNIKTLTDINLD
+733 NEGNIKLLTEDIS
-747 ENNDKKNIKW
+747 NNNNQRIKW
-757 FQPFSIDF
+757 FNPFSVDF

-784 CLSILDPPITTSTA
+784 CLSLLEPPITTSTA
-798 TEKDEDDDDLHQKS
+798 NDKDDNDNDDDNSENKKD
-812 MKKDEIELFLTK
+812 MKKNEIELFLTK

-846 IPIIAHLYFNKK
+846 IPIIANLYFNKK
-858 IFVSLSYIQAGVLLG
+858 IFVPLSYIQAGVLLG
-873 VGLQRKSFD
+873 VGLQRKNFD
-882 GIAEE
+882 EIVQE
-887 FNIET
+887 FNIEIS
-892 NQLLAMFNKMVKKF
+892 QLLAMFNKMVKKF
-906 VTYIKNIYNKDIEM
+906 VTYIKNIYQKDIEM
-920 EEEEQNKKNK
+920 EEEKDNEKNK
-930 EVLKT
+930 EILKT
-935 KRKEY
+935 KKNEF

-955 GDKINEKNKETRKKY
+955 GDKIIEKDRETRKKY
-970 MEEKLKKMEKNEI
+970 MEEKLKKMEKKEE
-983 MNKKRKRDN
+983 MTKKKRKRE
-992 KKEKNEED
+992 KTKNED
-1000 SEKDSD
+1000 DN
-1006 EDKNKDKNKNKEE
+1006 DK
-1019 DSEDDDD
+1019 EDDKSD

>member
-1 MLRKKIDDKIQI
+1 MIRKKIDDKIQI
-13 LLKNCISQN
+13 LLKNSISKN
-22 ERAMFLIIGDKS
+22 ERSMFLIIGDKG

-42 NFYSKL
+42 NFYSQI

-108 HDTQRILGTTYGMLI
+108 HETQRILGTTFGMLI

-146 IIIFL
+146 VIIFL

-166 DVHARYRTENNKD
+166 DVHDRYRTEKNKD

-190 SLTSCQNCLVVDDEL
+190 SLTSCKNVLAVDDEL
-205 NLLPITNSMKNMVSL
+205 NLLPITNNMKNMVI
-220 ENKID
+220 EEKAID
-225 ENEENVFISKRE
+225 ESEENIFISKRE
-237 KELNDLKKSLLNKN
+237 KELNDLKKSLQNKN

-272 IDIISEKNNKNTVSL
+272 VDIISEKNPKNTVSL
-287 TSGRGRGKSSSMGLA
+287 TSGRGRGKSSSMGLGVAGA
-302 VASAIVYGYSNIIIT
+302 VVYGYSNIIIT

-329 FLIKGLTELN
+329 FLIKGLNALN
-339 YVEHKDYVVQE
+339 YTEHKDYIIQE
-350 GTGEFKGSIVNIQI
+350 GTGDFKGSIISI
-364 NKNHKQTIRYIMP
+364 DIIKDHKQTIKYILP
-377 TDILIF
+377 TDILLF
-383 QMAELLII
+383 QLAELLII

-402 KRIMPDCLTFMA
+402 KRILPDCVTFMA

-425 SLSIKLIDDLRNKQS
+425 SLSIKLIDEMRNNQKM
-440 VSGSRILKEISLSQ
+440 SGSRILKEISLSQ

-460 NDPVELWLN
+460 NDPIELWLN
-469 KLLLLD
+469 KLLILD
-475 ATNAESFEDSME
+475 ATSAESFEDSLE
-487 DPSKLELYL
+487 DPSKLELYM

-519 FVSSHYKNTPNDL
+519 FVSSHYKNSPNDL
-532 QLLSDAPAHKIFVL
+532 QLLSDAPSHKIFVL
-546 CKSIDK
+546 CKALDK
-552 QRKSKGLPD
+552 QKKAKGLPD
-561 VYCAIQVCEE
+561 IYCAIQVCEE

-598 SDHYQD
+598 SEHYQD

-610 TSIRIVRIVCH
+610 TSIRIVRIACH

-630 TKALQ
+630 SKALE
-635 LLSNYYEGK
+635 LLSHYYEGK
-644 FIKIDIDEE
+644 FIKLEDNEEIEESGDE
-653 EEDEEENKDNKEKEG
+653 KEKTG

-679 EDVKPPFIYYLGTSF
+679 EDIKPPFIYYLGTSF
-694 GLTDNLFNFW
+694 GLTNTLYNFW
-704 NKNGYKPLYIAM
+704 QKNGYKPLYIAM
-716 NSNTIT
+716 NSNSIT
-722 GEHSCIMIKPL
+722 GEHSCIMIKPI
-733 NEGNIKTLTDINLD
+733 NEGNIKLLTEDINT
-747 ENNDKKNIKW
+747 NNNNQKIKW
-757 FQPFSIDF
+757 FIPFSVDF

-784 CLSILDPPITTSTA
+784 CLSILEPHITTSTA
-798 TEKDEDDDDLHQKS
+798 NDDDNGNEDDIAGNKKD
-812 MKKDEIELFLTK
+812 MKKSEIELFLTK

-846 IPIIAHLYFNKK
+846 IPTIANLYFNKK
-858 IFVSLSYIQAGVLLG
+858 IYVPLSYIQAGVLLG

-882 GIAEE
+882 EIVQE
-887 FNIET
+887 FNIEI

-906 VTYIKNIYNKDIEM
+906 VNYIKNVYQKDIEM
-920 EEEEQNKKNK
+920 EEEKDYAENK
-930 EVLKT
+930 EILKT
-935 KRKEY
+935 KNEFGK
-940 SGNILKEMQKELKGE
+940 NILKEMQKELKGE
-955 GDKINEKNKETRKKY
+955 GDKIIEKDRETKKKY
-970 MEEKLKKMEKNEI
+970 MEEKLKKMEQKQELTK
-983 MNKKRKRDN
+983 KKRKREKTQEKENNGD
-992 KKEKNEED
+992 KKEK
-1000 SEKDSD
+1000 EKDSESGMSD
-1006 EDKNKDKNKNKEE
+1006 
-1019 DSEDDDD
+1019 

>member
-1 MLRKKIDDKIQI
+1 MIRKKIDDKIQI
-13 LLKNCISQN
+13 LLKNSISKN
-22 ERAMFLIIGDKS
+22 ERSMFLIIGDKG

-42 NFYSKL
+42 NFYSQI
-48 NPGKKLNILWCYKNE
+48 NPGKKLNILWCYKSE

-108 HDTQRILGTTYGMLI
+108 NETQRILGSTFGMLI

-146 IIIFL
+146 VIIFL

-166 DVHARYRTENNKD
+166 DVHDRYRTEKNKD

-190 SLTSCQNCLVVDDEL
+190 SLTSCTNVLAVDDEL
-205 NLLPITNSMKNMVSL
+205 NLLPITDNMKNMSIQ
-220 ENKID
+220 EKTID
-225 ENEENVFISKRE
+225 EEEENIFISKRE
-237 KELNDLKKSLLNKN
+237 KELNDLKKTLQSKN

-261 TVDQAKAIMCL
+261 TVDQAKAIMLL
-272 IDIISEKNNKNTVSL
+272 IDIISEKNPKNTVSL

-302 VASAIVYGYSNIIIT
+302 VAGGVVYGYSNIIIT

-329 FLIKGLTELN
+329 FLIKGLNVLN
-339 YVEHKDYVVQE
+339 YVEHKDYTIQE
-350 GTGEFKGSIVNIQI
+350 GTGEFKGSIISI
-364 NKNHKQTIRYIMP
+364 DIFKNHKQTIRYILP
-377 TDILIF
+377 TDILLF
-383 QMAELLII
+383 QLAELLII

-402 KRIMPDCLTFMA
+402 KRILPDCVTFMA

-425 SLSIKLIDDLRNKQS
+425 SLSIKLIDEMRNNQKM
-440 VSGSRILKEISLSQ
+440 SGSRILKEISLNQ

-460 NDPVELWLN
+460 NDPIELWLN
-469 KLLLLD
+469 KLLILD
-475 ATNAESFEDSME
+475 ATSAESFEDSME

-519 FVSSHYKNTPNDL
+519 FVSSHYKNSPNDL
-532 QLLSDAPAHKIFVL
+532 QLLSDAPSHKIFVL
-546 CKSIDK
+546 CKSLDK
-552 QRKSKGLPD
+552 QKKAKGLPD
-561 VYCAIQVCEE
+561 IYCAIQVCEE

-604 QEFAHM
+604 QEFAKM
-610 TSIRIVRIVCH
+610 TSIRVVRIACH

-630 TKALQ
+630 SKALE
-635 LLSNYYEGK
+635 LLSQYYEGK
-644 FIKIDIDEE
+644 FFKLD
-653 EEDEEENKDNKEKEG
+653 EDEEMEESNEEKKG

-679 EDVKPPFIYYLGTSF
+679 EDIKPPFIYYLGTSF
-694 GLTDNLFNFW
+694 GLTNNLYNFW
-704 NKNGYKPLYIAM
+704 QKNGYKPLYIAM
-716 NSNTIT
+716 NSNSIT

-733 NEGNIKTLTDINLD
+733 NEGNIKLLTEDIS
-747 ENNDKKNIKW
+747 NNNNQRIKW
-757 FQPFSIDF
+757 FNPFSVDF

-784 CLSILDPPITTSTA
+784 CLSLLEPPITTSTA
-798 TEKDEDDDDLHQKS
+798 NDKDDNDNDDDNSENKKD
-812 MKKDEIELFLTK
+812 MKKNEIELFLTK

-846 IPIIAHLYFNKK
+846 IPIIANLYFNKK
-858 IFVSLSYIQAGVLLG
+858 IFVPLSYIQAGVLLG
-873 VGLQRKSFD
+873 VGLQRKNFD
-882 GIAEE
+882 EIVKE
-887 FNIET
+887 FNIEIK
-892 NQLLAMFNKMVKKF
+892 QLLAMFNKMVKKF
-906 VTYIKNIYNKDIEM
+906 VTYIKNIYQKDIEM
-920 EEEEQNKKNK
+920 EEEKDNEKNK
-930 EVLKT
+930 EILKT
-935 KRKEY
+935 KKNEF

-955 GDKINEKNKETRKKY
+955 GDKIIEKDRETRKKY
-970 MEEKLKKMEKNEI
+970 MEEKLKKMEKKEE
-983 MNKKRKRDN
+983 MTKKKRKRE
-992 KKEKNEED
+992 KTKNED
-1000 SEKDSD
+1000 DN
-1006 EDKNKDKNKNKEE
+1006 DK
-1019 DSEDDDD
+1019 EDDKSD

>member
-1 MLRKKIDDKIQI
+1 MIRKKIDDKIQI
-13 LLKNCISQN
+13 LLKNSISKN
-22 ERAMFLIIGDKS
+22 ERSMFLIIGDKG

-42 NFYSKL
+42 NFYSQI

-108 HDTQRILGTTYGMLI
+108 HETQRILGTTFGMLI

-146 IIIFL
+146 VIIFL

-166 DVHARYRTENNKD
+166 DVHDRYRTEKNKD

-190 SLTSCQNCLVVDDEL
+190 SLTSCKNVLAVDDEL
-205 NLLPITNSMKNMVSL
+205 NLLPITNNMKNMVI
-220 ENKID
+220 EEKAID
-225 ENEENVFISKRE
+225 ESEENIFISKRE
-237 KELNDLKKSLLNKN
+237 KELNDLKKSLQNKN

-272 IDIISEKNNKNTVSL
+272 VDIISEKNPKNTVSL
-287 TSGRGRGKSSSMGLA
+287 TSGRGRGKSSSMGLGVAGA
-302 VASAIVYGYSNIIIT
+302 VVYGYSNIIIT

-329 FLIKGLTELN
+329 FLIKGLNALN
-339 YVEHKDYVVQE
+339 YTEHKDYIIQE
-350 GTGEFKGSIVNIQI
+350 GTGDFKGSIISI
-364 NKNHKQTIRYIMP
+364 DIIKDHKQTIKYILP
-377 TDILIF
+377 TDILLF
-383 QMAELLII
+383 QLAELLII

-402 KRIMPDCLTFMA
+402 KRILPDCVTFMA

-425 SLSIKLIDDLRNKQS
+425 SLSIKLIDEMRNNQKM
-440 VSGSRILKEISLSQ
+440 SGSRILKEISLSQ

-460 NDPVELWLN
+460 NDPIELWLN
-469 KLLLLD
+469 KLLILD
-475 ATNAESFEDSME
+475 ATSAESFEDSLE
-487 DPSKLELYL
+487 DPSKLELYM

-519 FVSSHYKNTPNDL
+519 FVSSHYKNSPNDL
-532 QLLSDAPAHKIFVL
+532 QLLSDAPSHKIFVL
-546 CKSIDK
+546 CKALDK
-552 QRKSKGLPD
+552 QKKAKGLPD
-561 VYCAIQVCEE
+561 IYCAIQVCEE

-598 SDHYQD
+598 SEHYQD

-610 TSIRIVRIVCH
+610 TSIRIVRIACH

-630 TKALQ
+630 SKALE
-635 LLSNYYEGK
+635 LLSHYYEGK
-644 FIKIDIDEE
+644 FIKLDYDEE
-653 EEDEEENKDNKEKEG
+653 IEESGDEKEKTG

-679 EDVKPPFIYYLGTSF
+679 EDIKPPFIYYLGTSF
-694 GLTDNLFNFW
+694 GLTNTLYNFW
-704 NKNGYKPLYIAM
+704 QKNGYKPLYIAM
-716 NSNTIT
+716 NSNSIT

-733 NEGNIKTLTDINLD
+733 NEGNIKLLTEDINTNT
-747 ENNDKKNIKW
+747 NNNNQKIKW
-757 FQPFSIDF
+757 FIPFSVDF

-784 CLSILDPPITTSTA
+784 CLSILEPHITTSTA
-798 TEKDEDDDDLHQKS
+798 NDDDNGNEDDIAGNKKD
-812 MKKDEIELFLTK
+812 MKKSEIELFLTK

-846 IPIIAHLYFNKK
+846 IPTIANLYFNKK
-858 IFVSLSYIQAGVLLG
+858 IYVPLSYIQAGVLLG

-882 GIAEE
+882 EIVQE
-887 FNIET
+887 FNIEI

-906 VTYIKNIYNKDIEM
+906 VNYIKNVYQKDIEM
-920 EEEEQNKKNK
+920 EEEKDYAENK
-930 EVLKT
+930 EILKT
-935 KRKEY
+935 KNEFGK
-940 SGNILKEMQKELKGE
+940 NILKEMQKELKGE
-955 GDKINEKNKETRKKY
+955 GDKIIEKDRETKKKY
-970 MEEKLKKMEKNEI
+970 MEEKLKKMEQKQELTK
-983 MNKKRKRDN
+983 KKRKREKTKEKENNDD
-992 KKEKNEED
+992 KKEK
-1000 SEKDSD
+1000 EKDSESGMSD
-1006 EDKNKDKNKNKEE
+1006 
-1019 DSEDDDD
+1019 

>member
-1 MLRKKIDDKIQI
+1 MIRKKIDDKIQI
-13 LLKNCISQN
+13 LLKNSISKN
-22 ERAMFLIIGDKS
+22 ERSMFLIIGDKG

-42 NFYSKL
+42 NFYSQI

-108 HDTQRILGTTYGMLI
+108 HETQRILGTTFGMLI

-146 IIIFL
+146 VIIFL

-166 DVHARYRTENNKD
+166 DVHDRYRTEKNKD

-190 SLTSCQNCLVVDDEL
+190 SLTSCKNVLAVDDEL
-205 NLLPITNSMKNMVSL
+205 NLLPITNNMKNMVI
-220 ENKID
+220 EEKAID
-225 ENEENVFISKRE
+225 ESEENIFISKRE
-237 KELNDLKKSLLNKN
+237 KELNDLKKSLQNKN

-272 IDIISEKNNKNTVSL
+272 VDIISEKNPKNTVSL
-287 TSGRGRGKSSSMGLA
+287 TSGRGRGKSSSMGLGVAGA
-302 VASAIVYGYSNIIIT
+302 VVYGYSNIIIT

-329 FLIKGLTELN
+329 FLIKGLNALN
-339 YVEHKDYVVQE
+339 YTEHKDYIIQE
-350 GTGEFKGSIVNIQI
+350 GTGDFKGSIISI
-364 NKNHKQTIRYIMP
+364 DIIKDHKQTIKYILP
-377 TDILIF
+377 TDILLF
-383 QMAELLII
+383 QLAELLII

-402 KRIMPDCLTFMA
+402 KRILPDCVTFMA

-425 SLSIKLIDDLRNKQS
+425 SLSIKLIDEMRNNQKM
-440 VSGSRILKEISLSQ
+440 SGSRILKEISLSQ

-460 NDPVELWLN
+460 NDPIELWLN
-469 KLLLLD
+469 KLLILD
-475 ATNAESFEDSME
+475 ATSAESFEDSLE
-487 DPSKLELYL
+487 DPSKLELYM

-519 FVSSHYKNTPNDL
+519 FVSSHYKNSPNDL
-532 QLLSDAPAHKIFVL
+532 QLLSDAPSHKIFVL
-546 CKSIDK
+546 CKALDK
-552 QRKSKGLPD
+552 QKKAKGLPD
-561 VYCAIQVCEE
+561 IYCAIQVCEE
-571 GGISKDVILTNNKRG
+571 GGISKDVILANNKRG

-598 SDHYQD
+598 SEHYQD

-610 TSIRIVRIVCH
+610 TSIRIVRIACH

-630 TKALQ
+630 SKALE
-635 LLSNYYEGK
+635 LLSHYYEGK
-644 FIKIDIDEE
+644 FIKLEDDEE
-653 EEDEEENKDNKEKEG
+653 IEESGDEKEKTG

-679 EDVKPPFIYYLGTSF
+679 EDIKPPFIYYLGTSF
-694 GLTDNLFNFW
+694 GLTNTLYNFW
-704 NKNGYKPLYIAM
+704 QKNGYKPLYIAM
-716 NSNTIT
+716 NSNSIT
-722 GEHSCIMIKPL
+722 GEHSCIMIKPI
-733 NEGNIKTLTDINLD
+733 NEGNIKLLTEDINT
-747 ENNDKKNIKW
+747 NNNNQKIKW
-757 FQPFSIDF
+757 FIPFSVDF

-784 CLSILDPPITTSTA
+784 CLSILEPHITTSTA
-798 TEKDEDDDDLHQKS
+798 NDDDNGNEDDIAGNKKD
-812 MKKDEIELFLTK
+812 MKKSEIELFLTK

-846 IPIIAHLYFNKK
+846 IPTIANLYFNKK
-858 IFVSLSYIQAGVLLG
+858 IYVPLSYIQAGVLLG

-882 GIAEE
+882 EIVQE
-887 FNIET
+887 FNIEI

-906 VTYIKNIYNKDIEM
+906 VNYIKNVYQKDIEM
-920 EEEEQNKKNK
+920 EEEKDYAENK
-930 EVLKT
+930 EILKT
-935 KRKEY
+935 KNEFGK
-940 SGNILKEMQKELKGE
+940 NILKEMQKELKGE
-955 GDKINEKNKETRKKY
+955 GDKIIEKDRETKKKY
-970 MEEKLKKMEKNEI
+970 MEEKLKKMEQKQELTK
-983 MNKKRKRDN
+983 KKRKREKTKEKENNDD
-992 KKEKNEED
+992 KKEK
-1000 SEKDSD
+1000 EKDSESD
-1006 EDKNKDKNKNKEE
+1006 MSD
-1019 DSEDDDD
+1019 

>member
-1 MLRKKIDDKIQI
+1 MIRKKIDDKIQI
-13 LLKNCISQN
+13 LLKNSISKN
-22 ERAMFLIIGDKS
+22 ERSMFLIIGDKG

-42 NFYSKL
+42 NFYSQI

-108 HDTQRILGTTYGMLI
+108 HETQRILGTTFGMLI

-146 IIIFL
+146 VIIFL

-166 DVHARYRTENNKD
+166 DVHDRYRTEKNKD

-190 SLTSCQNCLVVDDEL
+190 SLTSCKNVLAVDDEL
-205 NLLPITNSMKNMVSL
+205 NLLPITNNMKNMVI
-220 ENKID
+220 EEKAID
-225 ENEENVFISKRE
+225 ESEENIFISKRE
-237 KELNDLKKSLLNKN
+237 KELNDLKKSLQNKN

-272 IDIISEKNNKNTVSL
+272 VDIISEKNPKNTVSL
-287 TSGRGRGKSSSMGLA
+287 TSGRGRGKSSSMGLGVAGA
-302 VASAIVYGYSNIIIT
+302 VVYGYSNIIIT

-329 FLIKGLTELN
+329 FLIKGLNALN
-339 YVEHKDYVVQE
+339 YTEHKDYIIQE
-350 GTGEFKGSIVNIQI
+350 GTGDFKGSIISI
-364 NKNHKQTIRYIMP
+364 DIIKDHKQTIKYILP
-377 TDILIF
+377 TDILLF
-383 QMAELLII
+383 QLAELLII

-402 KRIMPDCLTFMA
+402 KRILPDCVTFMA

-425 SLSIKLIDDLRNKQS
+425 SLSIKLIDEMRNNQKM
-440 VSGSRILKEISLSQ
+440 SGSRILKEISLSQ

-460 NDPVELWLN
+460 NDPIELWLN
-469 KLLLLD
+469 KLLILD
-475 ATNAESFEDSME
+475 ATSAESFEDSLE
-487 DPSKLELYL
+487 DPSKLELYM

-519 FVSSHYKNTPNDL
+519 FVSSHYKNSPNDL
-532 QLLSDAPAHKIFVL
+532 QLLSDAPSHKIFVL
-546 CKSIDK
+546 CKALDK
-552 QRKSKGLPD
+552 QKKAKGLPD
-561 VYCAIQVCEE
+561 IYCAIQVCEE

-598 SDHYQD
+598 SEHYQD

-610 TSIRIVRIVCH
+610 TSIRIVRIACH

-630 TKALQ
+630 SKALE
-635 LLSNYYEGK
+635 LLSHYFEGK
-644 FIKIDIDEE
+644 FIKLDDDEE
-653 EEDEEENKDNKEKEG
+653 IEESGDEREKTG

-679 EDVKPPFIYYLGTSF
+679 EDIKPPFIYYLGTSF
-694 GLTDNLFNFW
+694 GLTNTLYNFW
-704 NKNGYKPLYIAM
+704 QKNGYKPLYIAM
-716 NSNTIT
+716 NSNSIT

-733 NEGNIKTLTDINLD
+733 NEGNIKLLTEDINT
-747 ENNDKKNIKW
+747 NNNNQKIKW
-757 FQPFSIDF
+757 FIPFSVDF

-784 CLSILDPPITTSTA
+784 CLSILEPHITTSTA
-798 TEKDEDDDDLHQKS
+798 NDDDNGNEDDIAGNRKD
-812 MKKDEIELFLTK
+812 MKKSEIELFLTK

-846 IPIIAHLYFNKK
+846 IPTIANLYFNKK
-858 IFVSLSYIQAGVLLG
+858 IYVPLSYIQAGVLLG

-882 GIAEE
+882 EIVQE
-887 FNIET
+887 FNIEI

-906 VTYIKNIYNKDIEM
+906 VNYIKNVYQKDIEM
-920 EEEEQNKKNK
+920 EEEKDYAENK
-930 EVLKT
+930 EILKT
-935 KRKEY
+935 KNEFGK
-940 SGNILKEMQKELKGE
+940 NILKEMQKELKGE
-955 GDKINEKNKETRKKY
+955 GDKIIEKDRETKKKY
-970 MEEKLKKMEKNEI
+970 MEEKLKKMEQKQELTK
-983 MNKKRKRDN
+983 KKRKREKTKEKENNDI
-992 KKEKNEED
+992 KKEK
-1000 SEKDSD
+1000 EKDSESD
-1006 EDKNKDKNKNKEE
+1006 MSD
-1019 DSEDDDD
+1019 

>member
-1 MLRKKIDDKIQI
+1 MIRKKIDDKIQI
-13 LLKNCISQN
+13 LLKNSISKN
-22 ERAMFLIIGDKS
+22 ERSMFLIIGDKG

-42 NFYSKL
+42 NFYSQL
-48 NPGKKLNILWCYKNE
+48 NPGKKLSILWCYKNE

-108 HDTQRILGTTYGMLI
+108 HETQRILGTTFGMLI

-146 IIIFL
+146 VIIFL

-166 DVHARYRTENNKD
+166 DVHDRYRTEKNKD

-190 SLTSCQNCLVVDDEL
+190 SLTSCKNVLAVDDEL
-205 NLLPITNSMKNMVSL
+205 NLLPITNNMKNMVI
-220 ENKID
+220 EEKAID
-225 ENEENVFISKRE
+225 ESEENIFISKRE
-237 KELNDLKKSLLNKN
+237 KELNDLKKSLQNKN

-272 IDIISEKNNKNTVSL
+272 VDIISEKNPKNTVSL
-287 TSGRGRGKSSSMGLA
+287 TSGRGRGKSSSMGLGVAGA
-302 VASAIVYGYSNIIIT
+302 VVYGYSNIIIT

-329 FLIKGLTELN
+329 FLIKGLNALN
-339 YVEHKDYVVQE
+339 YTEHKDYIIQE
-350 GTGEFKGSIVNIQI
+350 GTGDFKGSIISI
-364 NKNHKQTIRYIMP
+364 DIIKDHKQTIKYILP
-377 TDILIF
+377 TDILLF
-383 QMAELLII
+383 QLAELLII

-402 KRIMPDCLTFMA
+402 KRILPDCVTFMA

-425 SLSIKLIDDLRNKQS
+425 SLSIKLIDEMRNNQKM
-440 VSGSRILKEISLSQ
+440 SGSRILKEISLSQ

-460 NDPVELWLN
+460 NDPIELWLN
-469 KLLLLD
+469 KLLILD
-475 ATNAESFEDSME
+475 ATSAESFEDSLE
-487 DPSKLELYL
+487 DPSKLELYM

-519 FVSSHYKNTPNDL
+519 FVSSHYKNSPNDL
-532 QLLSDAPAHKIFVL
+532 QLLSDAPSHKIFVL
-546 CKSIDK
+546 CKALDK
-552 QRKSKGLPD
+552 QKKAKGLPD
-561 VYCAIQVCEE
+561 IYCAIQVCEE

-598 SDHYQD
+598 SEHYQD
-604 QEFAHM
+604 QEFAHL
-610 TSIRIVRIVCH
+610 TSIRIVRIACH

-630 TKALQ
+630 SKALE
-635 LLSNYYEGK
+635 LLSHYYEGK
-644 FIKIDIDEE
+644 FIKLDDDEE
-653 EEDEEENKDNKEKEG
+653 IEESGDEKEKTG

-679 EDVKPPFIYYLGTSF
+679 EDIKPPFIYYLGTSF
-694 GLTDNLFNFW
+694 GLTNTLYNFW
-704 NKNGYKPLYIAM
+704 QKNGYKPLYIAM
-716 NSNTIT
+716 NSNSIT

-733 NEGNIKTLTDINLD
+733 NEGNIKLLTEDINT
-747 ENNDKKNIKW
+747 NNINQKIKW
-757 FQPFSIDF
+757 FIPFSVDF

-784 CLSILDPPITTSTA
+784 CLSILEPHITTSTA
-798 TEKDEDDDDLHQKS
+798 NDDDNGNEDDIAGNKKD
-812 MKKDEIELFLTK
+812 MKKSEIELFLTK

-846 IPIIAHLYFNKK
+846 IPTIANLYFNKK
-858 IFVSLSYIQAGVLLG
+858 IYVPLSYIQAGVLLG

-882 GIAEE
+882 EIVQE
-887 FNIET
+887 FNIEI

-906 VTYIKNIYNKDIEM
+906 VNYIKNVYQKDIEM
-920 EEEEQNKKNK
+920 EEEKDYAENK
-930 EVLKT
+930 EILKT
-935 KRKEY
+935 KNEFGK
-940 SGNILKEMQKELKGE
+940 NILKEMQKELKGE
-955 GDKINEKNKETRKKY
+955 GDKIIEKDRETKKKY
-970 MEEKLKKMEKNEI
+970 MEEKLKKMEQKQELTK
-983 MNKKRKRDN
+983 KKRKREKTKEKENNDD
-992 KKEKNEED
+992 KKEK
-1000 SEKDSD
+1000 EKDSESD
-1006 EDKNKDKNKNKEE
+1006 MSD
-1019 DSEDDDD
+1019 

>member
-13 LLKNCISQN
+13 LLKNSISKN
-22 ERAMFLIIGDKS
+22 ERSMFLIIGDKG
-34 RDQISNLH
+34 RDQVSNLH
-42 NFYSKL
+42 NFYSQL
-48 NPGKKLNILWCYKNE
+48 NPGKKLSILWCYKNE

-108 HDTQRILGTTYGMLI
+108 HETQRILGTTFGMLI

-139 ETVQGGG
+139 ETIQGGG
-146 IIIFL
+146 VIIFL

-166 DVHARYRTENNKD
+166 DVHDRYRTEKNKD

-190 SLTSCQNCLVVDDEL
+190 SLTSCKNVLAVDDEL
-205 NLLPITNSMKNMVSL
+205 NLLPITDNMKNMTIQ
-220 ENKID
+220 EKTID
-225 ENEENVFISKRE
+225 ESEENIFISKRE
-237 KELNDLKKSLLNKN
+237 KELNELKKSLQNKN

-272 IDIISEKNNKNTVSL
+272 IDIISEKNQKNTVSL
-287 TSGRGRGKSSSMGLA
+287 TSGRGRGKSSSMGLGVAGA
-302 VASAIVYGYSNIIIT
+302 VVYGYSNIIIT

-329 FLIKGLTELN
+329 FLIKGLNELN
-339 YVEHKDYVVQE
+339 YIEHKDYIIQE
-350 GTGEFKGSIVNIQI
+350 GTGEFKGSIVSIDI
-364 NKNHKQTIRYIMP
+364 IKNHKQTIKYILP
-377 TDILIF
+377 TDILLF
-383 QMAELLII
+383 QLAELLII

-402 KRIMPDCLTFMA
+402 KRILPDCVTFMA

-425 SLSIKLIDDLRNKQS
+425 SLSIKLIDEMRSKQKM
-440 VSGSRILKEISLSQ
+440 SGSRILKEISLSQ

-460 NDPVELWLN
+460 NDPIELWLN
-469 KLLLLD
+469 KLLILD
-475 ATNAESFEDSME
+475 ATSAESFEDSLE

-519 FVSSHYKNTPNDL
+519 FVSSHYKNSPNDL
-532 QLLSDAPAHKIFVL
+532 QLLSDAPSHKIFVL
-546 CKSIDK
+546 CKVLDK
-552 QRKSKGLPD
+552 QKKSKGLPD

-598 SDHYQD
+598 SEHYQD
-604 QEFAHM
+604 QEFANM
-610 TSIRIVRIVCH
+610 TSIRIVRIACH

-630 TKALQ
+630 SKALE
-635 LLSNYYEGK
+635 LLSQYYEGK
-644 FIKIDIDEE
+644 FIKLEEE
-653 EEDEEENKDNKEKEG
+653 EEDEESKEEKDNKG
-668 KKKLKPLLSKL
+668 KKKLKPLLNKL
-679 EDVKPPFIYYLGTSF
+679 EDIKPPFIYYLGTSF
-694 GLTDNLFNFW
+694 GLTNNLYNFW
-704 NKNGYKPLYIAM
+704 QKNGYKPLYIAM
-716 NSNTIT
+716 NSNSIT

-733 NEGNIKTLTDINLD
+733 NEGNIKLLTEDINNIQ
-747 ENNDKKNIKW
+747 NNNQKIKW
-757 FQPFSIDF
+757 FIPFSVDF

-784 CLSILDPPITTSTA
+784 CLSILEPPITTSTA
-798 TEKDEDDDDLHQKS
+798 DDKDDNDNEEDNLENKKE
-812 MKKDEIELFLTK
+812 MKKSEIELFLTK
-824 FDFKRMELYSRNMTN
+824 FDFKRLELYSRNMTN

-846 IPIIAHLYFNKK
+846 IPVIAHLYFNKK

-873 VGLQRKSFD
+873 VGLQRKNFD
-882 GIAEE
+882 EIVQE
-887 FNIET
+887 FNIQI

-906 VTYIKNIYNKDIEM
+906 VNYIKGIYEKDMEI
-920 EEEEQNKKNK
+920 EEEKDNQKNK
-930 EVLKT
+930 EILKT
-935 KRKEY
+935 NKNEF

-955 GDKINEKNKETRKKY
+955 GDKILEKNRETRKKY
-970 MEEKLKKMEKNEI
+970 MEEKLKKMEKKEE
-983 MNKKRKRDN
+983 MTKKKRKRDEN
-992 KKEKNEED
+992 KQKNID
-1000 SEKDSD
+1000 
-1006 EDKNKDKNKNKEE
+1006 DKNKDN
-1019 DSEDDDD
+1019 DDDSSD

>member
-1 MLRKKIDDKIQI
+1 MIRKKIDDKIQI
-13 LLKNCISQN
+13 LLKNSITKN
-22 ERAMFLIIGDKS
+22 ERSMFLIIGDKG

-42 NFYSKL
+42 NFYSQL

-76 IKKQMNKGVFELNDE
+76 IKKQMNKGVFELNDD

-108 HDTQRILGTTYGMLI
+108 HETQRILGTTFGMLI

-146 IIIFL
+146 VIIFL

-166 DVHARYRTENNKD
+166 DVHDRYRTEKNKD
-179 IEPRFNERFIL
+179 ERFIL
-190 SLTSCQNCLVVDDEL
+190 SLTSCKNVLAVDDEL
-205 NLLPITNSMKNMVSL
+205 NLLPITDNMKNMSI
-220 ENKID
+220 EEKTID
-225 ENEENVFISKRE
+225 ETEENIFVSKRE
-237 KELNDLKKSLLNKN
+237 KELNDLKKSLQNKN

-261 TVDQAKAIMCL
+261 TVDQAKATMCL
-272 IDIISEKNNKNTVSL
+272 VDIISEKNPKNTVSL
-287 TSGRGRGKSSSMGLA
+287 TSGRGRGKSSSMGLGVAGA
-302 VASAIVYGYSNIIIT
+302 VVYGYSNIIIT

-329 FLIKGLTELN
+329 FLIKGLNALN
-339 YVEHKDYVVQE
+339 YVEHKDYIIQE
-350 GTGEFKGSIVNIQI
+350 GTGEFKGSIISI
-364 NKNHKQTIRYIMP
+364 DIIKNHKQTIRYILP
-377 TDILIF
+377 TDILLF
-383 QMAELLII
+383 QLAELLII

-402 KRIMPDCLTFMA
+402 KRILPDCVTFMA

-425 SLSIKLIDDLRNKQS
+425 SLSIKLIDEMRNKQKM
-440 VSGSRILKEISLSQ
+440 SGSRILKEISLSQ

-460 NDPVELWLN
+460 NDPIELWLN
-469 KLLLLD
+469 KLLILD
-475 ATNAESFEDSME
+475 ATSAESFEDSME
-487 DPSKLELYL
+487 DPSKLELYM

-519 FVSSHYKNTPNDL
+519 FVSSHYKNSPNDL
-532 QLLSDAPAHKIFVL
+532 QLLSDAPSHKIFVL
-546 CKSIDK
+546 CKALDK
-552 QRKSKGLPD
+552 QKKTKGLPD
-561 VYCAIQVCEE
+561 IYCAIQVCEE

-610 TSIRIVRIVCH
+610 TSIRIVRIACH

-630 TKALQ
+630 SKALE
-635 LLSNYYEGK
+635 LLSQYYEGK
-644 FIKIDIDEE
+644 FIKLDDEE
-653 EEDEEENKDNKEKEG
+653 MEEPLEENNNIK

-679 EDVKPPFIYYLGTSF
+679 EDIKPPFIYYLGTSF
-694 GLTDNLFNFW
+694 GLTNNLFNFW
-704 NKNGYKPLYIAM
+704 QKNGYKPLYIAM
-716 NSNTIT
+716 NSNSIT

-733 NEGNIKTLTDINLD
+733 NEGNIKLLTEDINNL
-747 ENNDKKNIKW
+747 NDGQKIKW
-757 FQPFSIDF
+757 FIPFSIDF

-784 CLSILDPPITTSTA
+784 CLSLLEPPITTSTA
-798 TEKDEDDDDLHQKS
+798 SEKDDNEKEDENPVNKE
-812 MKKDEIELFLTK
+812 MKKSEIELFLTK
-824 FDFKRMELYSRNMTN
+824 FDFKRMELYSRNMAN

-873 VGLQRKSFD
+873 IGLQRKNFD
-882 GIAEE
+882 EIVQE
-887 FNIET
+887 FNIEI

-906 VTYIKNIYNKDIEM
+906 VNYIKNIYEKDIEL
-920 EEEEQNKKNK
+920 EEEKDNEKNK
-930 EVLKT
+930 EILKT
-935 KRKEY
+935 NKNEFG
-940 SGNILKEMQKELKGE
+940 GNILKEMQKELKGE
-955 GDKINEKNKETRKKY
+955 GDKIIEKDREVRKKY
-970 MEEKLKKMEKNEI
+970 MEEKLKKMEKKEE
-983 MNKKRKRDN
+983 MTKKKRKR
-992 KKEKNEED
+992 EEI
-1000 SEKDSD
+1000 
-1006 EDKNKDKNKNKEE
+1006 KDKDKQKNKE
-1019 DSEDDDD
+1019 SDDDMSD

>member
-1 MLRKKIDDKIQI
+1 MIRKKIDDKIQI
-13 LLKNCISQN
+13 LLKNSISKN
-22 ERAMFLIIGDKS
+22 ERSMFLIIGDKG

-42 NFYSKL
+42 NFYSQI

-108 HDTQRILGTTYGMLI
+108 HETQRILGTTFGMLI

-146 IIIFL
+146 VIIFL

-166 DVHARYRTENNKD
+166 DVHDRYRTEKNKD

-190 SLTSCQNCLVVDDEL
+190 SLTSCKNVLAVDDEL
-205 NLLPITNSMKNMVSL
+205 NLLPITNNMKNMVI
-220 ENKID
+220 EEKAID
-225 ENEENVFISKRE
+225 ESEENIFISKRE
-237 KELNDLKKSLLNKN
+237 KELNDLKKSLQNKN

-272 IDIISEKNNKNTVSL
+272 VDVISEKNPKNTVSL
-287 TSGRGRGKSSSMGLA
+287 TSGRGRGKSSSMGLGVAGA
-302 VASAIVYGYSNIIIT
+302 VVYGYSNIIIT

-329 FLIKGLTELN
+329 FLIKGLNALN
-339 YVEHKDYVVQE
+339 YTEHKDYIIQE
-350 GTGEFKGSIVNIQI
+350 GTGDFKGSIISI
-364 NKNHKQTIRYIMP
+364 DIIKDHKQTIKYILP
-377 TDILIF
+377 TDILLF
-383 QMAELLII
+383 QLAELLII

-402 KRIMPDCLTFMA
+402 KRILPDCVTFMA

-425 SLSIKLIDDLRNKQS
+425 SLSIKLIDEMRNNQKM
-440 VSGSRILKEISLSQ
+440 SGSRILKEISLSQ

-460 NDPVELWLN
+460 NDPIELWLN
-469 KLLLLD
+469 KLLILD
-475 ATNAESFEDSME
+475 ATSAESFEDSLE
-487 DPSKLELYL
+487 DPSKLELYM

-519 FVSSHYKNTPNDL
+519 FVSSHYKNSPNDL
-532 QLLSDAPAHKIFVL
+532 QLLSDAPSHKIFVL
-546 CKSIDK
+546 CKALDK
-552 QRKSKGLPD
+552 QKKAKGLPD
-561 VYCAIQVCEE
+561 IYCAIQVCEE

-598 SDHYQD
+598 SEHYQD

-610 TSIRIVRIVCH
+610 TSIRIVRIACH

-630 TKALQ
+630 SKALE
-635 LLSNYYEGK
+635 LLSHYYEGK
-644 FIKIDIDEE
+644 FIKLVDDEE
-653 EEDEEENKDNKEKEG
+653 IEESGDEKEKTG

-679 EDVKPPFIYYLGTSF
+679 EDIKPPFIYYLGTSF
-694 GLTDNLFNFW
+694 GLTNTLYNFW
-704 NKNGYKPLYIAM
+704 QKNGYKPLYIAM
-716 NSNTIT
+716 NSNSIT
-722 GEHSCIMIKPL
+722 GEHSCIMIKPI
-733 NEGNIKTLTDINLD
+733 NEGNIKLLTEDINT
-747 ENNDKKNIKW
+747 NNNNQKIKW
-757 FQPFSIDF
+757 FIPFSVDF

-784 CLSILDPPITTSTA
+784 CLSILEPHITTSTA
-798 TEKDEDDDDLHQKS
+798 NDDDNGNEDDIAGNKKD
-812 MKKDEIELFLTK
+812 MKKSEIELFLTK

-846 IPIIAHLYFNKK
+846 IPTIANLYFNKK
-858 IFVSLSYIQAGVLLG
+858 IYVPLSYIQAGVLLG

-882 GIAEE
+882 EIVQE
-887 FNIET
+887 FNIEI

-906 VTYIKNIYNKDIEM
+906 VNYIKNIYQKDIEM
-920 EEEEQNKKNK
+920 EEEKDYAENK
-930 EVLKT
+930 EILKT
-935 KRKEY
+935 KNEFGK
-940 SGNILKEMQKELKGE
+940 NILKEMQKELKGE
-955 GDKINEKNKETRKKY
+955 GDKINEKDRETKKKY
-970 MEEKLKKMEKNEI
+970 MEEKLKKMEQKQELTK
-983 MNKKRKRDN
+983 KKRKREKTKEKENNDD
-992 KKEKNEED
+992 KKEK
-1000 SEKDSD
+1000 EKDSESD
-1006 EDKNKDKNKNKEE
+1006 MSD
-1019 DSEDDDD
+1019 

>member
-1 MLRKKIDDKIQI
+1 MIRKKIDDKIQI
-13 LLKNCISQN
+13 LLKNSISKN
-22 ERAMFLIIGDKS
+22 ERSMFLIIGDKG

-42 NFYSKL
+42 NFYSQI

-108 HDTQRILGTTYGMLI
+108 HETQRILGTTFGMLI

-146 IIIFL
+146 VIIFL

-166 DVHARYRTENNKD
+166 DVHDRYRTEKNKD

-190 SLTSCQNCLVVDDEL
+190 SLTSCKNVLAVDDEL
-205 NLLPITNSMKNMVSL
+205 NLLPITNNMKNMVI
-220 ENKID
+220 EEKAID
-225 ENEENVFISKRE
+225 ESEENIFISKRE
-237 KELNDLKKSLLNKN
+237 KELNDLKKSLQNKN

-272 IDIISEKNNKNTVSL
+272 VDIISEKNPKNTVSL
-287 TSGRGRGKSSSMGLA
+287 TSGRGRGKSSSMGLGVAGA
-302 VASAIVYGYSNIIIT
+302 VVYGYSNIIIT

-329 FLIKGLTELN
+329 FLIKGLNALN
-339 YVEHKDYVVQE
+339 YTEHKDYIIQE
-350 GTGEFKGSIVNIQI
+350 GTGDFKGSIISI
-364 NKNHKQTIRYIMP
+364 DIIKDHKQTIKYILP
-377 TDILIF
+377 TDILLF
-383 QMAELLII
+383 QLAELLII

-402 KRIMPDCLTFMA
+402 KRILPDCVTFMA

-425 SLSIKLIDDLRNKQS
+425 SLSIKLIDEMRNNQKM
-440 VSGSRILKEISLSQ
+440 SGSRILKEISLSQ

-460 NDPVELWLN
+460 NDPIELWLN
-469 KLLLLD
+469 KLLILD
-475 ATNAESFEDSME
+475 ATSAESFEDSLE
-487 DPSKLELYL
+487 DPSKLELYM

-519 FVSSHYKNTPNDL
+519 FVSSHYKNSPNDL
-532 QLLSDAPAHKIFVL
+532 QLLSDAPSHKIFVL
-546 CKSIDK
+546 CKALDK
-552 QRKSKGLPD
+552 QKKAKGLPD
-561 VYCAIQVCEE
+561 IYCAIQVCEE

-598 SDHYQD
+598 SEHYQD

-610 TSIRIVRIVCH
+610 TSIRIVRIACH

-630 TKALQ
+630 SKALE
-635 LLSNYYEGK
+635 LLSHYYEGK
-644 FIKIDIDEE
+644 FIKLDDDEE
-653 EEDEEENKDNKEKEG
+653 IEESGDEKEKTG

-679 EDVKPPFIYYLGTSF
+679 EDIKPPFIYYLGTSF
-694 GLTDNLFNFW
+694 GLTNTLYNFW
-704 NKNGYKPLYIAM
+704 QKNGYKPLYIAM
-716 NSNTIT
+716 NSNSIT
-722 GEHSCIMIKPL
+722 GEHSCIMIKPI
-733 NEGNIKTLTDINLD
+733 NEGNIKLLTEDINT
-747 ENNDKKNIKW
+747 NNINQKIKW
-757 FQPFSIDF
+757 FIPFSVDF

-784 CLSILDPPITTSTA
+784 CLSILEPHITTSTA
-798 TEKDEDDDDLHQKS
+798 NDDDNGNEDDIAGNKKD
-812 MKKDEIELFLTK
+812 MKKSEIELFLTK

-846 IPIIAHLYFNKK
+846 IPTIANLYFNKK
-858 IFVSLSYIQAGVLLG
+858 IYVPLSYIQAGVLLG

-882 GIAEE
+882 EIVQE
-887 FNIET
+887 FNIEI

-906 VTYIKNIYNKDIEM
+906 VNYIKNVYQKDIEM
-920 EEEEQNKKNK
+920 EEEKDYAENK
-930 EVLKT
+930 EILKT
-935 KRKEY
+935 KNEFGK
-940 SGNILKEMQKELKGE
+940 NILKEMQKELKGE
-955 GDKINEKNKETRKKY
+955 GDKIIEKDRETKKKY
-970 MEEKLKKMEKNEI
+970 MEEKLKKMEQKQELTK
-983 MNKKRKRDN
+983 KKRKREKTKEKENNDD
-992 KKEKNEED
+992 KKEK
-1000 SEKDSD
+1000 EKDSESD
-1006 EDKNKDKNKNKEE
+1006 MSD
-1019 DSEDDDD
+1019 

>member
-13 LLKNCISQN
+13 LLKNCISRN

-34 RDQISNLH
+34 RDQVSNLH

-108 HDTQRILGTTYGMLI
+108 HETQRILGTTFGMLI

-205 NLLPITNSMKNMVSL
+205 NLLPITNSMKSMVSL
-220 ENKID
+220 EKNID
-225 ENEENVFISKRE
+225 ENEENVFITKRE
-237 KELNDLKKSLLNKN
+237 KELNELKKSLLNKN

-329 FLIKGLTELN
+329 FLIKGLNELN
-339 YVEHKDYVVQE
+339 FIEHKDYTIQE

-364 NKNHKQTIRYIMP
+364 NKNHKQTIRYILP

-425 SLSIKLIDDLRNKQS
+425 SLSIKLIDDLRSKQS
-440 VSGSRILKEISLSQ
+440 MSGSRILKEISLSQ

-460 NDPVELWLN
+460 NDPVEFWLN

-546 CKSIDK
+546 CKSINK
-552 QRKSKGLPD
+552 QKKSKGLPD

-610 TSIRIVRIVCH
+610 TSIRIVRIACH

-630 TKALQ
+630 SKALQ
-635 LLSNYYEGK
+635 LLSQYYEGK
-644 FIKIDIDEE
+644 FIKIDID
-653 EEDEEENKDNKEKEG
+653 DNEENNSKSNEEEG

-694 GLTDNLFNFW
+694 GLTNNLYNFW

-733 NEGNIKTLTDINLD
+733 NEGNIKTLSEINLEE
-747 ENNDKKNIKW
+747 ENNQKNIKW
-757 FQPFSIDF
+757 FVPFSIDF

-798 TEKDEDDDDLHQKS
+798 VEKDEDEEKRAE
-812 MKKDEIELFLTK
+812 MKKNEIELFLTK

-858 IFVSLSYIQAGVLLG
+858 IFVSLSYTQAGVLLG

-882 GIAEE
+882 AIAEE

-906 VTYIKNIYNKDIEM
+906 VSYIKNIYQKNIEE

-935 KRKEY
+935 KPKEY

-955 GDKINEKNKETRKKY
+955 GDKIIEKDKATKKSY
-970 MEEKLKKMEKNEI
+970 MEEKLKKMEEKEL
-983 MNKKRKRDN
+983 MKKKRKRE
-992 KKEKNEED
+992 KVKEKKGDDGGDKD
-1000 SEKDSD
+1000 SESD
-1006 EDKNKDKNKNKEE
+1006 D
-1019 DSEDDDD
+1019 

>member
-1 MLRKKIDDKIQI
+1 MIRKKIDDKIQI
-13 LLKNCISQN
+13 LLKNSISKN
-22 ERAMFLIIGDKS
+22 ERSMFLIIGDKG

-42 NFYSKL
+42 NFYSQI
-48 NPGKKLNILWCYKNE
+48 NPGKKLNILWCYKSE

-108 HDTQRILGTTYGMLI
+108 NETQRILGSTFGMLI

-146 IIIFL
+146 VIIFL

-166 DVHARYRTENNKD
+166 DVHDRYRTEKNKD

-190 SLTSCQNCLVVDDEL
+190 SLTSCTNVLAVDDEL
-205 NLLPITNSMKNMVSL
+205 NLLPITDNMKNMSIQ
-220 ENKID
+220 EKTID
-225 ENEENVFISKRE
+225 EEEENIFISKRE
-237 KELNDLKKSLLNKN
+237 KELNDLKKTLQSKN

-261 TVDQAKAIMCL
+261 TVDQAKAIMLL
-272 IDIISEKNNKNTVSL
+272 IDIISEKNPKNTVSL

-302 VASAIVYGYSNIIIT
+302 VAGGVVYGYSNIIIT

-329 FLIKGLTELN
+329 FLIKGLNVLN
-339 YVEHKDYVVQE
+339 YVEHKDYTIQE
-350 GTGEFKGSIVNIQI
+350 GTGEFKGSIISI
-364 NKNHKQTIRYIMP
+364 DIIKNHKQTIRYILP
-377 TDILIF
+377 TDILLF
-383 QMAELLII
+383 QLAELLII

-402 KRIMPDCLTFMA
+402 KRILPDCVTFMA

-425 SLSIKLIDDLRNKQS
+425 SLSIKLIDEMRNNQKM
-440 VSGSRILKEISLSQ
+440 SGSRILKEISLNQ

-460 NDPVELWLN
+460 NDPIELWLN
-469 KLLLLD
+469 KLLILD
-475 ATNAESFEDSME
+475 ATSAESFEDSME

-519 FVSSHYKNTPNDL
+519 FVSSHYKNSPNDL
-532 QLLSDAPAHKIFVL
+532 QLLSDAPSHKIFVL
-546 CKSIDK
+546 CKSLDK
-552 QRKSKGLPD
+552 QKKAKGLPD
-561 VYCAIQVCEE
+561 IYCAIQVCEE

-604 QEFAHM
+604 QEFAKM
-610 TSIRIVRIVCH
+610 TSIRVVRIACH

-630 TKALQ
+630 SKALE
-635 LLSNYYEGK
+635 LLSQYYEGK
-644 FIKIDIDEE
+644 FFKLD
-653 EEDEEENKDNKEKEG
+653 EDEEMEESNEEKKG

-679 EDVKPPFIYYLGTSF
+679 EDIKPPFIYYLGTSF
-694 GLTDNLFNFW
+694 GLTNNLYNFW
-704 NKNGYKPLYIAM
+704 QKNGYKPLYIAM
-716 NSNTIT
+716 NSNSIT

-733 NEGNIKTLTDINLD
+733 NEGNIKLLTEDIS
-747 ENNDKKNIKW
+747 NNNNQKIKW
-757 FQPFSIDF
+757 FNPFSVDF

-784 CLSILDPPITTSTA
+784 CLSLLEPPITTSTA
-798 TEKDEDDDDLHQKS
+798 NDKDDNDNDDDNSENKKD
-812 MKKDEIELFLTK
+812 MKKNEIELFLTK
-824 FDFKRMELYSRNMTN
+824 FDIKRMELYSRNMTN

-846 IPIIAHLYFNKK
+846 IPIIANLYFNKK
-858 IFVSLSYIQAGVLLG
+858 IFVPLSYIQAGVLLG
-873 VGLQRKSFD
+873 VGLQRKNFD
-882 GIAEE
+882 EIVQE
-887 FNIET
+887 FNIEIK
-892 NQLLAMFNKMVKKF
+892 QLLAMFNKMVKKF
-906 VTYIKNIYNKDIEM
+906 VTYIKNIYQKDIEM
-920 EEEEQNKKNK
+920 EEEKDNEKNK
-930 EVLKT
+930 EILKT
-935 KRKEY
+935 KKNEF

-955 GDKINEKNKETRKKY
+955 GDKIIEKDRETRKKY
-970 MEEKLKKMEKNEI
+970 MEEKLKKMEKKEE
-983 MNKKRKRDN
+983 MTKKKRKRE
-992 KKEKNEED
+992 KTKNED
-1000 SEKDSD
+1000 DN
-1006 EDKNKDKNKNKEE
+1006 DK
-1019 DSEDDDD
+1019 EDDKSD

>member
-1 MLRKKIDDKIQI
+1 MIRKKIDDKIQI
-13 LLKNCISQN
+13 LLKNSISKN
-22 ERAMFLIIGDKS
+22 ERSMFLIIGDKG

-42 NFYSKL
+42 NFYSQI

-108 HDTQRILGTTYGMLI
+108 HETQRILGTTFGMLI

-146 IIIFL
+146 VIIFL

-166 DVHARYRTENNKD
+166 DVHDRYRTEKNKD

-190 SLTSCQNCLVVDDEL
+190 SLTSCKNVLAVDDEL
-205 NLLPITNSMKNMVSL
+205 NLLPITNNMKNMVI
-220 ENKID
+220 EEKAID
-225 ENEENVFISKRE
+225 ESEENIFISKRE
-237 KELNDLKKSLLNKN
+237 KELNDLKKSLQNKN

-272 IDIISEKNNKNTVSL
+272 VDIISEKNPKNTVSL
-287 TSGRGRGKSSSMGLA
+287 TSGRGRGKSSSMGLGVAGA
-302 VASAIVYGYSNIIIT
+302 VVYGYSNIIIT

-329 FLIKGLTELN
+329 FLIKGLNALN
-339 YVEHKDYVVQE
+339 YTEHKDYIIQE
-350 GTGEFKGSIVNIQI
+350 GTGDFKGSIISI
-364 NKNHKQTIRYIMP
+364 DIIKDHKQTIKYILP
-377 TDILIF
+377 TDILLF
-383 QMAELLII
+383 QLAELLII

-402 KRIMPDCLTFMA
+402 KRILPDCVTFMA

-425 SLSIKLIDDLRNKQS
+425 SLSIKLIDEMRNNQKM
-440 VSGSRILKEISLSQ
+440 SGSRILKEISLSQ

-460 NDPVELWLN
+460 NDPIELWLN
-469 KLLLLD
+469 KLLILD
-475 ATNAESFEDSME
+475 ATSAESFEDSLE
-487 DPSKLELYL
+487 DPSKLELYM

-519 FVSSHYKNTPNDL
+519 FVSSHYKNSPNDL
-532 QLLSDAPAHKIFVL
+532 QLLSDAPSHKIFVL
-546 CKSIDK
+546 CKALDK
-552 QRKSKGLPD
+552 QKKAKGLPD
-561 VYCAIQVCEE
+561 IYCAIQVCEE

-598 SDHYQD
+598 SEHYQD

-610 TSIRIVRIVCH
+610 TSIRIVRIACH

-630 TKALQ
+630 SKALE
-635 LLSNYYEGK
+635 LLSHYYEGK
-644 FIKIDIDEE
+644 FIKLEDNEEIEESGDE
-653 EEDEEENKDNKEKEG
+653 KEKTG

-679 EDVKPPFIYYLGTSF
+679 EDIKPPFIYYLGTSF
-694 GLTDNLFNFW
+694 GLTNTLYNFW
-704 NKNGYKPLYIAM
+704 QKNGYKPLYIAM
-716 NSNTIT
+716 NSNSIT
-722 GEHSCIMIKPL
+722 GEHSCIMIKPI
-733 NEGNIKTLTDINLD
+733 NEGNIKLLTEDINT
-747 ENNDKKNIKW
+747 NNNNQKIKW
-757 FQPFSIDF
+757 FIPFSVDF

-784 CLSILDPPITTSTA
+784 CLSILEPHITTSTA
-798 TEKDEDDDDLHQKS
+798 NDDDNGNEDDIAGNKKD
-812 MKKDEIELFLTK
+812 MKKSEIELFLTK

-846 IPIIAHLYFNKK
+846 IPTIANLYFNKK
-858 IFVSLSYIQAGVLLG
+858 IYVPLSYIQAGVLLG

-882 GIAEE
+882 EIVQE
-887 FNIET
+887 FNIEI

-906 VTYIKNIYNKDIEM
+906 VNYIKNVYQKDIEM
-920 EEEEQNKKNK
+920 EEEKDYAENK
-930 EVLKT
+930 EILKT
-935 KRKEY
+935 KNEFGK
-940 SGNILKEMQKELKGE
+940 NILKEMQKELKGE
-955 GDKINEKNKETRKKY
+955 GDKIIEKDRETKKKY
-970 MEEKLKKMEKNEI
+970 MEEKLKKMEQKQELTK
-983 MNKKRKRDN
+983 KKRKREKTKEKENNDD
-992 KKEKNEED
+992 KKEK
-1000 SEKDSD
+1000 EKDSESD
-1006 EDKNKDKNKNKEE
+1006 MSD
-1019 DSEDDDD
+1019 

>member
-1 MLRKKIDDKIQI
+1 MIRKKIDDKIQI
-13 LLKNCISQN
+13 LLKNSISKN
-22 ERAMFLIIGDKS
+22 ERSMFLIIGDKG

-42 NFYSKL
+42 NFYSQI
-48 NPGKKLNILWCYKNE
+48 NPGKKLNILWCYKSE

-108 HDTQRILGTTYGMLI
+108 NETQRILGSTFGMLI

-146 IIIFL
+146 VIIFL

-166 DVHARYRTENNKD
+166 DVHDRYRTEKNKD

-190 SLTSCQNCLVVDDEL
+190 SLTSCTNVLAVDDEL
-205 NLLPITNSMKNMVSL
+205 NLLPITDNMKNMSIQ
-220 ENKID
+220 EKTID
-225 ENEENVFISKRE
+225 EEEENIFISKRE
-237 KELNDLKKSLLNKN
+237 KELNDLKKTLQSKN

-261 TVDQAKAIMCL
+261 TVDQAKAIMLL
-272 IDIISEKNNKNTVSL
+272 IDIISEKNPKNTVSL

-302 VASAIVYGYSNIIIT
+302 VAGGVVYGYSNIIIT

-329 FLIKGLTELN
+329 FLIKGLNVLN
-339 YVEHKDYVVQE
+339 YVEHKDYTIQE
-350 GTGEFKGSIVNIQI
+350 GTGEFKGSIISI
-364 NKNHKQTIRYIMP
+364 DIIKNHKQTIRYILP
-377 TDILIF
+377 TDILLF
-383 QMAELLII
+383 QLAELLII

-402 KRIMPDCLTFMA
+402 KRILPDCVTFMA

-425 SLSIKLIDDLRNKQS
+425 SLSIKLIDEMRNNQKM
-440 VSGSRILKEISLSQ
+440 SGSRILKEISLNQ

-460 NDPVELWLN
+460 NDPIELWLN
-469 KLLLLD
+469 KLLILD
-475 ATNAESFEDSME
+475 ATSAESFEDSME

-519 FVSSHYKNTPNDL
+519 FVSSHYKNSPNDL
-532 QLLSDAPAHKIFVL
+532 QLLSDAPSHKIFVL
-546 CKSIDK
+546 CKSLDK
-552 QRKSKGLPD
+552 QKKAKGLPD
-561 VYCAIQVCEE
+561 IYCAIQVCEE

-604 QEFAHM
+604 QEFAKM
-610 TSIRIVRIVCH
+610 TSIRVVRIACH

-630 TKALQ
+630 SKALE
-635 LLSNYYEGK
+635 LLSQYYEGK
-644 FIKIDIDEE
+644 FFKLD
-653 EEDEEENKDNKEKEG
+653 EDEEMEESNEEKKG

-679 EDVKPPFIYYLGTSF
+679 EDIKPPFIYYLGTSF
-694 GLTDNLFNFW
+694 GLTNNLYNFW
-704 NKNGYKPLYIAM
+704 QKNGYKPLYIAM
-716 NSNTIT
+716 NSNSIT

-733 NEGNIKTLTDINLD
+733 NEGNIKLLTEDIS
-747 ENNDKKNIKW
+747 NNNNQKIKW
-757 FQPFSIDF
+757 FNPFSVDF

-784 CLSILDPPITTSTA
+784 CLSLLEPPITTSTA
-798 TEKDEDDDDLHQKS
+798 NDKDDNDNDDDNSENKKI
-812 MKKDEIELFLTK
+812 MKKNEIELFLTK
-824 FDFKRMELYSRNMTN
+824 FDIKRMELYSRNMTN

-846 IPIIAHLYFNKK
+846 IPIIANLYFNKK
-858 IFVSLSYIQAGVLLG
+858 IFVPLSYIQAGVLLG
-873 VGLQRKSFD
+873 VGLQRKNFD
-882 GIAEE
+882 EIVQE
-887 FNIET
+887 FNIEIS
-892 NQLLAMFNKMVKKF
+892 QLLAMFNKMVKKF
-906 VTYIKNIYNKDIEM
+906 VTYIKNIYQKDIEM
-920 EEEEQNKKNK
+920 EEEKDNEKNK
-930 EVLKT
+930 EILKT
-935 KRKEY
+935 KKNEF

-955 GDKINEKNKETRKKY
+955 GDKIIEKDRETRKKY
-970 MEEKLKKMEKNEI
+970 MEEKLKKMEKKEE
-983 MNKKRKRDN
+983 MTKKKRKRE
-992 KKEKNEED
+992 KTKNED
-1000 SEKDSD
+1000 DN
-1006 EDKNKDKNKNKEE
+1006 DK
-1019 DSEDDDD
+1019 EDDKSD

>member
-1 MLRKKIDDKIQI
+1 MIRKKIDDKIQI
-13 LLKNCISQN
+13 LLKNSISKN
-22 ERAMFLIIGDKS
+22 ERSMFLIIGDKG

-42 NFYSKL
+42 NFYSQI
-48 NPGKKLNILWCYKNE
+48 NPGKKLNILWCYKSE

-108 HDTQRILGTTYGMLI
+108 HETQRILGTTFGMLI

-146 IIIFL
+146 VIIFL

-166 DVHARYRTENNKD
+166 DVHDRYRTEKNKD

-190 SLTSCQNCLVVDDEL
+190 SLTSCTNVLAVDDEL
-205 NLLPITNSMKNMVSL
+205 NLLPITDNMKNMSIQ
-220 ENKID
+220 EKTID
-225 ENEENVFISKRE
+225 EEEENIFISKRE
-237 KELNDLKKSLLNKN
+237 KELNDLKKTLQSKN

-261 TVDQAKAIMCL
+261 TVDQAKAIMLL
-272 IDIISEKNNKNTVSL
+272 IDIISEKNPKNTVSL

-302 VASAIVYGYSNIIIT
+302 VAGGVVYGYSNIIIT

-329 FLIKGLTELN
+329 FLIKGLNVLN
-339 YVEHKDYVVQE
+339 YVEHKDYTIQE
-350 GTGEFKGSIVNIQI
+350 GTGEFKGSIISI
-364 NKNHKQTIRYIMP
+364 DIIKNHKQTIRYILP
-377 TDILIF
+377 TDILLF
-383 QMAELLII
+383 QLAELLII

-402 KRIMPDCLTFMA
+402 KRILPDCVTFMA

-425 SLSIKLIDDLRNKQS
+425 SLSIKLIDEMRNNQKM
-440 VSGSRILKEISLSQ
+440 SGSRILKEISLNQ

-460 NDPVELWLN
+460 NDPIELWLN
-469 KLLLLD
+469 KLLILD
-475 ATNAESFEDSME
+475 ATSAESFEDSME

-519 FVSSHYKNTPNDL
+519 FVSSHYKNSPNDL
-532 QLLSDAPAHKIFVL
+532 QLLSDAPSHKIFVL
-546 CKSIDK
+546 CKSLDK
-552 QRKSKGLPD
+552 QKKAKGLPD
-561 VYCAIQVCEE
+561 IYCAIQVCEE

-604 QEFAHM
+604 QEFAKM
-610 TSIRIVRIVCH
+610 TSIRVVRIACH

-630 TKALQ
+630 SKALE
-635 LLSNYYEGK
+635 LLSQYYEGK
-644 FIKIDIDEE
+644 FFKLD
-653 EEDEEENKDNKEKEG
+653 EDEEMEESNEEKKG

-679 EDVKPPFIYYLGTSF
+679 EDIKPPFIYYLGTSF
-694 GLTDNLFNFW
+694 GLTNNLYNFW
-704 NKNGYKPLYIAM
+704 QKNGYKPLYIAM
-716 NSNTIT
+716 NSNSIT

-733 NEGNIKTLTDINLD
+733 NEGNIKLLTEDIS
-747 ENNDKKNIKW
+747 NNNNQKIKW
-757 FQPFSIDF
+757 FNPFSVDF

-784 CLSILDPPITTSTA
+784 CLSLLEPPITTSTA
-798 TEKDEDDDDLHQKS
+798 NDKDDNDNDDDNSENKKD
-812 MKKDEIELFLTK
+812 MKKNEIELFLTK

-846 IPIIAHLYFNKK
+846 IPIIANLYFNKK
-858 IFVSLSYIQAGVLLG
+858 IFVPLSYIQAGVLLG
-873 VGLQRKSFD
+873 VGLQRKNFD
-882 GIAEE
+882 EIVQE
-887 FNIET
+887 FNIEIS
-892 NQLLAMFNKMVKKF
+892 QLLAMFNKMVKKF
-906 VTYIKNIYNKDIEM
+906 VTYIKNIYQKDIEM
-920 EEEEQNKKNK
+920 EEEKDNEKNK
-930 EVLKT
+930 EILKT
-935 KRKEY
+935 KKNEF

-955 GDKINEKNKETRKKY
+955 GDKIIEKDRETRKKY
-970 MEEKLKKMEKNEI
+970 MEEKLKKMEKKEELTK
-983 MNKKRKRDN
+983 KKRKREESKDIN
-992 KKEKNEED
+992 NDKN
-1000 SEKDSD
+1000 
-1006 EDKNKDKNKNKEE
+1006 NKDKNEE
-1019 DSEDDDD
+1019 NESDMSD

>member
-1 MLRKKIDDKIQI
+1 MIRKKIDDKIQI
-13 LLKNCISQN
+13 LLKNSISKN
-22 ERAMFLIIGDKS
+22 ERSMFLIIGDKG

-42 NFYSKL
+42 NFYSQI
-48 NPGKKLNILWCYKNE
+48 NPGKKLNILWCYKSE

-108 HDTQRILGTTYGMLI
+108 NETQRILGSTFGMLI

-146 IIIFL
+146 VIIFL

-166 DVHARYRTENNKD
+166 DVHDRYRTEKNKD

-190 SLTSCQNCLVVDDEL
+190 SLTSCTNVLAVDDEL
-205 NLLPITNSMKNMVSL
+205 NLLPITDNMKNMSIQ
-220 ENKID
+220 EKTID
-225 ENEENVFISKRE
+225 EEEENIFISKRE
-237 KELNDLKKSLLNKN
+237 KELNDLKKTLQSKN

-261 TVDQAKAIMCL
+261 TVDQAKAIMLL
-272 IDIISEKNNKNTVSL
+272 IDIISEKNPKNTVSL

-302 VASAIVYGYSNIIIT
+302 VAGGVVYGYSNIIIT

-329 FLIKGLTELN
+329 FLIKGLNVLN
-339 YVEHKDYVVQE
+339 YVEHKDYTIQE
-350 GTGEFKGSIVNIQI
+350 GTGEFKGSIISI
-364 NKNHKQTIRYIMP
+364 DIIKNHKQTIRYILP
-377 TDILIF
+377 TDILLF
-383 QMAELLII
+383 QLAELLII

-402 KRIMPDCLTFMA
+402 KRILPDCVTFMA

-425 SLSIKLIDDLRNKQS
+425 SLSIKLIDEMRNNQKM
-440 VSGSRILKEISLSQ
+440 SGSRILKEISLNQ

-460 NDPVELWLN
+460 NDPIELWLN
-469 KLLLLD
+469 KLLILD
-475 ATNAESFEDSME
+475 ATSAESFEDSME

-519 FVSSHYKNTPNDL
+519 FVSSHYKNSPNDL
-532 QLLSDAPAHKIFVL
+532 QLLSDAPSHKIFVL
-546 CKSIDK
+546 CKSLDK
-552 QRKSKGLPD
+552 QKKAKGLPD
-561 VYCAIQVCEE
+561 IYCAIQVCEE

-604 QEFAHM
+604 QEFAKM
-610 TSIRIVRIVCH
+610 TSIRVVRIACH

-630 TKALQ
+630 SKALE
-635 LLSNYYEGK
+635 LLSQYYEGK
-644 FIKIDIDEE
+644 FFKLD
-653 EEDEEENKDNKEKEG
+653 EDEEMEESNEEKKG

-679 EDVKPPFIYYLGTSF
+679 EDIKPPFIYYLGTSF
-694 GLTDNLFNFW
+694 GLTNNLYNFW
-704 NKNGYKPLYIAM
+704 QKNGYKPLYIAM
-716 NSNTIT
+716 NSNSIT

-733 NEGNIKTLTDINLD
+733 NEGNIKLLTEDIS
-747 ENNDKKNIKW
+747 NNNNQRIKW
-757 FQPFSIDF
+757 FNPFSVDF

-784 CLSILDPPITTSTA
+784 CLSLLEPPITTSTA
-798 TEKDEDDDDLHQKS
+798 NDKDDNDNDDDNSENKKD
-812 MKKDEIELFLTK
+812 MKKNEIELFLTK

-846 IPIIAHLYFNKK
+846 IPIIANLYFNKK
-858 IFVSLSYIQAGVLLG
+858 IFVPLSYIQAGVLLG
-873 VGLQRKSFD
+873 VGLQRKNFD
-882 GIAEE
+882 EIVQE
-887 FNIET
+887 FNIEIK
-892 NQLLAMFNKMVKKF
+892 QLLAMFNKMVKKF
-906 VTYIKNIYNKDIEM
+906 VTYIKNIYQKDIEM
-920 EEEEQNKKNK
+920 EEEKDNEKNK
-930 EVLKT
+930 EILKT
-935 KRKEY
+935 KKNEF

-955 GDKINEKNKETRKKY
+955 GDKIIEKDRETRKKY
-970 MEEKLKKMEKNEI
+970 MEEKLKKMEKKEE
-983 MNKKRKRDN
+983 MTKKKRKRE
-992 KKEKNEED
+992 KTKNED
-1000 SEKDSD
+1000 DN
-1006 EDKNKDKNKNKEE
+1006 DK
-1019 DSEDDDD
+1019 EDDKSD

>member
-1 MLRKKIDDKIQI
+1 MIRKKIDDKIQI
-13 LLKNCISQN
+13 LLKNSISKN
-22 ERAMFLIIGDKS
+22 ERSMFLIIGDKG

-42 NFYSKL
+42 NFYSQI

-108 HDTQRILGTTYGMLI
+108 HETQRILGTTFGMLI

-146 IIIFL
+146 VIIFL

-166 DVHARYRTENNKD
+166 DVHDRYRTEKNKD

-190 SLTSCQNCLVVDDEL
+190 SLTSCKNVLAVDDEL
-205 NLLPITNSMKNMVSL
+205 NLLPITNNMKNMVI
-220 ENKID
+220 EEKAID
-225 ENEENVFISKRE
+225 ESEENIFISKRE
-237 KELNDLKKSLLNKN
+237 KELNDLKKSLQNKN

-272 IDIISEKNNKNTVSL
+272 VDIISEKNPKNTVSL
-287 TSGRGRGKSSSMGLA
+287 TSGRGRGKSSSMGLGVAGA
-302 VASAIVYGYSNIIIT
+302 VVYGYSNIIIT

-329 FLIKGLTELN
+329 FLIKGLNALN
-339 YVEHKDYVVQE
+339 YTEHKDYIIQE
-350 GTGEFKGSIVNIQI
+350 GTGDFKGSIISI
-364 NKNHKQTIRYIMP
+364 DIIKDHKQTIKYILP
-377 TDILIF
+377 TDILLF
-383 QMAELLII
+383 QLAELLII

-402 KRIMPDCLTFMA
+402 KRILPDCVTFMA

-425 SLSIKLIDDLRNKQS
+425 SLSIKLIDEMRNNQKM
-440 VSGSRILKEISLSQ
+440 SGSRILKEISLSQ

-460 NDPVELWLN
+460 NDPIELWLN
-469 KLLLLD
+469 KLLILD
-475 ATNAESFEDSME
+475 ATSAESFEDSLE
-487 DPSKLELYL
+487 DPSKLELYM

-519 FVSSHYKNTPNDL
+519 FVSSHYKNSPNDL
-532 QLLSDAPAHKIFVL
+532 QLLSDAPSHKIFVL
-546 CKSIDK
+546 CKALDK
-552 QRKSKGLPD
+552 QKKAKGLPD
-561 VYCAIQVCEE
+561 IYCAIQVCEE

-598 SDHYQD
+598 SEHYQD

-610 TSIRIVRIVCH
+610 TSIRIVRIACH

-630 TKALQ
+630 SKALE
-635 LLSNYYEGK
+635 LLSHYYEGK
-644 FIKIDIDEE
+644 FIKLEDNEEIEESGDE
-653 EEDEEENKDNKEKEG
+653 KEKTG

-679 EDVKPPFIYYLGTSF
+679 EDIKPPFIYYLGTSF
-694 GLTDNLFNFW
+694 GLTNTLYNFW
-704 NKNGYKPLYIAM
+704 QKNGYKPLYIAM
-716 NSNTIT
+716 NSNSIT
-722 GEHSCIMIKPL
+722 GEHSCIMIKPI
-733 NEGNIKTLTDINLD
+733 NEGNIKLLTEDINT
-747 ENNDKKNIKW
+747 NNNNQKIKW
-757 FQPFSIDF
+757 FIPFSVDF

-784 CLSILDPPITTSTA
+784 CLSILEPHITTSTA
-798 TEKDEDDDDLHQKS
+798 NDDDNGNEDDIAGNKKD
-812 MKKDEIELFLTK
+812 MKKSEIELFLTK

-846 IPIIAHLYFNKK
+846 IPTIANLYFNKK
-858 IFVSLSYIQAGVLLG
+858 IYVPLSYIQAGVLLG

-882 GIAEE
+882 EIVQE
-887 FNIET
+887 FNIEI

-906 VTYIKNIYNKDIEM
+906 VNYIKNIYQKDIEM
-920 EEEEQNKKNK
+920 EEEKDYAENK
-930 EVLKT
+930 EILKT
-935 KRKEY
+935 KNEFGK
-940 SGNILKEMQKELKGE
+940 NILKEMQKELKGE
-955 GDKINEKNKETRKKY
+955 GDKIIEKDRETKKKY
-970 MEEKLKKMEKNEI
+970 MEEKLKKMEQKQELTK
-983 MNKKRKRDN
+983 KKRKREKTKEKENNDD
-992 KKEKNEED
+992 KKEK
-1000 SEKDSD
+1000 EKDSESD
-1006 EDKNKDKNKNKEE
+1006 MSD
-1019 DSEDDDD
+1019 

>member
-1 MLRKKIDDKIQI
+1 MIRKKIDDKIQI
-13 LLKNCISQN
+13 LLKNCISRN
-22 ERAMFLIIGDKS
+22 ERAMFLIIGDKG

-63 LGFSNHARKKMKK
+63 LAFSNHARKKMKK

-108 HDTQRILGTTYGMLI
+108 HETQRILGTTFGMLI

-146 IIIFL
+146 IIVFL

-205 NLLPITNSMKNMVSL
+205 NLLPITNSMKNMTNI
-220 ENKID
+220 EKKID
-225 ENEENVFISKRE
+225 ENEENVFITKRE
-237 KELNDLKKSLLNKN
+237 KELNDLKKSLLDKN

-272 IDIISEKNNKNTVSL
+272 IDIISEKNNKNTVSI

-302 VASAIVYGYSNIIIT
+302 VASSIVYGYSNIIVT
-317 APSPEN
+317 APSPDN

-329 FLIKGLTELN
+329 FLVKGLNELN
-339 YVEHKDYVVQE
+339 FIERKDYIIQE

-364 NKNHKQTIRYIMP
+364 NKNHKQTIRYILP

-402 KRIMPDCLTFMA
+402 KRIIPDCLTFMA

-440 VSGSRILKEISLSQ
+440 MSGSRILKEISLSQ

-460 NDPVELWLN
+460 NDPVEFWLN

-487 DPSKLELYL
+487 DPNKLELYL

-561 VYCAIQVCEE
+561 VYCAIQACEE

-610 TSIRIVRIVCH
+610 TSVRIVRIACH

-635 LLSNYYEGK
+635 LLSQYYEGK
-644 FIKIDIDEE
+644 FIKIDVDEIEENE
-653 EEDEEENKDNKEKEG
+653 EEDDNNKNKEKEG
-668 KKKLKPLLSKL
+668 KKKLKPLLNKL

-694 GLTDNLFNFW
+694 GLTNNLYNFW
-704 NKNGYKPLYIAM
+704 NKSGYKPLYIAM
-716 NSNTIT
+716 NSNSIT

-747 ENNDKKNIKW
+747 EENNDKKNIKW
-757 FQPFSIDF
+757 FIPFSTDF

-774 FNFNKLNIKL
+774 FNFNKLDIKL

-798 TEKDEDDDDLHQKS
+798 MEKVDNEENEGEEKI
-812 MKKDEIELFLTK
+812 MKKSEIELFLTK

-882 GIAEE
+882 CIAEE
-887 FNIET
+887 FNIES

-906 VTYIKNIYNKDIEM
+906 VSYIKNIYQKNIEF

-930 EVLKT
+930 EILKT
-935 KRKEY
+935 KQNEF

-955 GDKINEKNKETRKKY
+955 GDKINKKDKETKKKY
-970 MEEKLKKMEKNEI
+970 MEEKLKKMEKIEL

-992 KKEKNEED
+992 KKEKKIEN
-1000 SEKDSD
+1000 EKDDKSQEKED
-1006 EDKNKDKNKNKEE
+1006 E
-1019 DSEDDDD
+1019 SED

>member
-1 MLRKKIDDKIQI
+1 MIRKKIDDKIQI
-13 LLKNCISQN
+13 LLKNCISRN

-190 SLTSCQNCLVVDDEL
+190 SLTSCRNCLVVDDEL

-220 ENKID
+220 EKNID
-225 ENEENVFISKRE
+225 ENEENVFITKRE

-329 FLIKGLTELN
+329 FLIKGLNELN
-339 YVEHKDYVVQE
+339 YVEHKDYVIQE

-364 NKNHKQTIRYIMP
+364 NKNHKQTIRYILP

-460 NDPVELWLN
+460 NDPVEFWLN

-610 TSIRIVRIVCH
+610 TSIRIVRIACH

-635 LLSNYYEGK
+635 LLSQYYEGK
-644 FIKIDIDEE
+644 FIKIDIDE
-653 EEDEEENKDNKEKEG
+653 DNEENEENDNKEKKEKEG

-694 GLTDNLFNFW
+694 GLTNNLFNFW

-722 GEHSCIMIKPL
+722 GEYSCIMIKPL
-733 NEGNIKTLTDINLD
+733 NEGNIKTLTEVNLQ
-747 ENNDKKNIKW
+747 ENNSKKNIKW
-757 FQPFSIDF
+757 FLPFSIDF

-798 TEKDEDDDDLHQKS
+798 MEKDESEENDNKKS

-873 VGLQRKSFD
+873 VGLQRKNFD
-882 GIAEE
+882 NIAEE

-906 VTYIKNIYNKDIEM
+906 VSYIKNIYQKNFEN
-920 EEEEQNKKNK
+920 EEEEQNKNNK

-935 KRKEY
+935 KKKEY
-940 SGNILKEMQKELKGE
+940 SGNILKEMQKELKSE
-955 GDKINEKNKETRKKY
+955 GDKIIEKDKATKKKY
-970 MEEKLKKMEKNEI
+970 MEEKLKKLEKIEVI
-983 MNKKRKRDN
+983 NKKRNRNIKR
-992 KKEKNEED
+992 KKNESK
-1000 SEKDSD
+1000 SES
-1006 EDKNKDKNKNKEE
+1006 EE
-1019 DSEDDDD
+1019 DDKEAKESDFDE